1 MASGSHYGGFFGRG
15 YKIGFDWS
23 SSRVG
28 NENASNVTVVPYLY
42 IKSGY
47 SISSSAS
54 KSGTV
59 TINGTNHNF
68 NFTLGNVRGETWVR
82 LSNGFTTKVGHNSDG
97 SKSCT
102 LKVSATLNLNLSGS
116 QIGAVSDQA
125 TVTLDKF
132 NLNSAPTM
140 PTGITVNP
148 NGGYIPENGTSITIS
163 WSKASDPDGNLSNH
177 ILDCCKNGT
186 WMTWATLGK
195 DTTSYTDTI
204 PKGEGDTYQYRVI
217 ARDSAGL
224 YSNHTNVSAKLT
236 TNTLRGGSFSNAPSI
251 SDSTSSITMNF
262 SGGSNTDGTAA
273 RYMCYSDDITIYNQ
287 TETTSGSQAITIYKS
302 GSTPSGPYIRFDDLK
317 NRFKNSNYNG
327 RMHIGLRTGNG
338 RGTYK
343 YSSTTLSVDLRSNPL
358 APGAVTILQD
368 SNSTAYKT
376 HSGTGSKYF
385 VPDGTNHIRFTYTAA
400 SDPLGGEIKYKL
412 YQIYNGNV
420 SLLAD
425 NVTGVEGYNFVPP
438 KLSGNSTATLAFR
451 VEAITSYG
459 NQIYN
464 GNVSLLADNV
474 TGVEGYNFVPPKLS
488 GNSTATLA
496 FRVEAITSYG
506 RSSSKDSAQI
516 TLHSYNGVSFSLGT
530 ITRTATDATVNITV
544 KTTSS
549 VPNINT
555 VGTWSCNS
563 KSGNLAASQSQQSF
577 KVTGLTEGGTYT
589 ATVTYKDNTGWSS
602 NGTYTAT
609 VTYKDNTG
617 WSSNQTASISIGS
630 LLPVVAITKEGLG
643 VGGVEATSRRAAN
656 VKGSIYP
663 QGSYNCNTVYNAMPE
678 GLSLI
683 DTGEAKNGAQY
694 DYSTI
699 MSVCH
704 SDNRQFQLNVKND
717 GNNIAFRAAH
727 VNNTGGSASGW
738 SSWKE
743 LYHTGKKPTANDV
756 GALPISGG
764 TLTGNLS
771 INGPIL
777 SNNDGS
783 KRLKIQTAQGN
794 LILGPNNADWCH
806 FDTDRAKF
814 WFSKPMYVQGEIY
827 AGSGYNQRVYHQGF
841 KPTPG
846 DIGAAAANDPSITGN
861 IVQTRSGYSW
871 IYHINADIGSLN
883 FAPRDSNGNS
893 DWAKQFLIKRDGNVE
908 ISKNLNVKD
917 IYMNRCW
924 LYDIAQIRANGG
936 FDIFASGTGINGGPL
951 YMNGNA
957 TIKSVMS
964 VSETPITYDLK
975 RDSTIEAQSVLEGTI
990 VVSGPLYMNGNATI
1004 KSVMSVSETPITYD
1018 LKRDSTIEA
1027 QSVLEG
1033 TIVVSTPE
1041 GLRMIPK
1048 IEKHNEEGQPQ
1059 GVDLI
1064 EVISALKLEN
1074 EKMKQENENIKQ
1086 ELAQIRQLL
1095 IK

>member
-1 MASGSHYGGFFGRG
+1 MASGSHYGGFFGGG

-102 LKVSATLNLNLSGS
+102 LKVTATLNLNLSGS

-140 PTGITVNP
+140 PAGITVNP
-148 NGGYIPENGTSITIS
+148 NGGYIPENGTSVTIS

-224 YSNHTNVSAKLT
+224 YSNHSNVSAKLT

-251 SDSTSSITMNF
+251 NNNTSSITMNF
-262 SGGSNTDGTAA
+262 GGGSNTDGTAA

-317 NRFKNSNYNG
+317 NRFRNSNYNG

-343 YSSTTLSVDLRSNPL
+343 YSSTTLSVDLRSNPS

-376 HSGTGSKYF
+376 HSGTGNKYF

-420 SLLAD
+420 SLLAE
-425 NVTGVEGYNFVPP
+425 NVTGVG
-438 KLSGNSTATLAFR
+438 
-451 VEAITSYG
+451 
-459 NQIYN
+459 
-464 GNVSLLADNV
+464 
-474 TGVEGYNFVPPKLS
+474 GYNFVPPKLS

-563 KSGNLAASQSQQSF
+563 KSGNLTTSQSQQSF

-602 NGTYTAT
+602 N
-609 VTYKDNTG
+609 
-617 WSSNQTASISIGS
+617 QTANVSIGS
-630 LLPVVAITKEGLG
+630 LAPIVAITKEGLG
-643 VGGVEATSRRAAN
+643 VGGVEATANAALN
-656 VKGSIYP
+656 VKGKTDL
-663 QGSYNCNTVYNAMPE
+663 QGSLTMRGPIRYNAGNGYNSNAIQLEP
-678 GLSLI
+678 GADS
-683 DTGEAKNGAQY
+683 NGAY
-694 DYSTI
+694 IGIGAGGLTIIGSGESTRDVRATI
-699 MSVCH
+699 ENGGTERMIVA
-704 SDNRQFQLNVKND
+704 SDNEIVFQPGVQDGVNSNKATTITKAGNLQVNGSVKAS
-717 GNNIAFRAAH
+717 GNSKSI
-727 VNNTGGSASGW
+727 VMGTGGSDVYIQNSASG
-738 SSWKE
+738 KY
-743 LYHTGKKPTANDV
+743 LQLKDDGTLQYDNKLIYHDGNSKGPVSGNWF
-756 GALPISGG
+756 SGG
-764 TLTGNLS
+764 FPRVGTNGVMEIGKYIDFHNANNGTEDYSVRLCVDANNQKIVYLPNDDGRLYNTGNH
-771 INGPIL
+771 GC
-777 SNNDGS
+777 
-783 KRLKIQTAQGN
+783 KRL
-794 LILGPNNADWCH
+794 
-806 FDTDRAKF
+806 
-814 WFSKPMYVQGEIY
+814 
-827 AGSGYNQRVYHQGF
+827 
-841 KPTPG
+841 
-846 DIGAAAANDPSITGN
+846 
-861 IVQTRSGYSW
+861 
-871 IYHINADIGSLN
+871 
-883 FAPRDSNGNS
+883 
-893 DWAKQFLIKRDGNVE
+893 
-908 ISKNLNVKD
+908 
-917 IYMNRCW
+917 
-924 LYDIAQIRANGG
+924 ANG
-936 FDIFASGTGINGGPL
+936 AWH
-951 YMNGNA
+951 MNGN
-957 TIKSVMS
+957 
-964 VSETPITYDLK
+964 
-975 RDSTIEAQSVLEGTI
+975 QSVNLSDTVWNQAHGIVLVFSAYNPSSGQAYNFDWHTYFVPKTFFTDRESAEGYALITTFLTNPTLTNI
-990 VVSGPLYMNGNATI
+990 GTKHIRVYNNRVTGDDRNIQSGSGSGISFRNT
-1004 KSVMSVSETPITYD
+1004 EW
-1018 LKRDSTIEA
+1018 
-1027 QSVLEG
+1027 VLRY
-1033 TIVVSTPE
+1033 VY
-1041 GLRMIPK
+1041 
-1048 IEKHNEEGQPQ
+1048 
-1059 GVDLI
+1059 GV
-1064 EVISALKLEN
+1064 
-1074 EKMKQENENIKQ
+1074 
-1086 ELAQIRQLL
+1086 
-1095 IK
+1095 

>member
-1 MASGSHYGGFFGRG
+1 MASGSHYGDFFGRG

-68 NFTLGNVRGETWVR
+68 SFTLGNVRGETWVR
-82 LSNGFTTKVGHNSDG
+82 LNNGFTTKVGHNSDG

-140 PTGITVNP
+140 PAGITVNP
-148 NGGYIPENGTSITIS
+148 NGGYIPENGTSVTIS

-236 TNTLRGGSFSNAPSI
+236 TNTLRGGSFSNSPSI

-273 RYMCYSDDITIYNQ
+273 KYMCYSDDITIYNQ
-287 TETTSGSQAITIYKS
+287 TETTSGSQTITIYKS

-317 NRFKNSNYNG
+317 NRFKNSSYNG

-425 NVTGVEGYNFVPP
+425 NVTSVEGYNFVPP

-459 NQIYN
+459 
-464 GNVSLLADNV
+464 
-474 TGVEGYNFVPPKLS
+474 K
-488 GNSTATLA
+488 
-496 FRVEAITSYG
+496 
-506 RSSSKDSAQI
+506 SSSKDSAQI

-555 VGTWSCNS
+555 VGTWSCSS
-563 KSGNLAASQSQQSF
+563 KSGNLTTSQSQQSF

-602 NGTYTAT
+602 
-609 VTYKDNTG
+609 D
-617 WSSNQTASISIGS
+617 QTASISIGS

-643 VGGVEATSRRAAN
+643 VGGVEATANAVLN
-656 VKGSIYP
+656 VKGNSNFAGTIYMNGQPVMTGIERPVSGNWFRGTPSIGANGVMEVGKYIDFH
-663 QGSYNCNTVYNAMPE
+663 SSNTTTADYDLRLSAE
-678 GLSLI
+678 GTTLVSS
-683 DTGEAKNGAQY
+683 NGLK
-694 DYSTI
+694 S
-699 MSVCH
+699 
-704 SDNRQFQLNVKND
+704 
-717 GNNIAFRAAH
+717 
-727 VNNTGGSASGW
+727 TGGMDSNGGFYCGGTRAMIKTSNG
-738 SSWKE
+738 
-743 LYHTGKKPTANDV
+743 GIDV
-756 GALPISGG
+756 GNTSVSTSICSKSAPTWWNGSNLYKIY
-764 TLTGNLS
+764 TEGN
-771 INGPIL
+771 
-777 SNNDGS
+777 
-783 KRLKIQTAQGN
+783 
-794 LILGPNNADWCH
+794 
-806 FDTDRAKF
+806 
-814 WFSKPMYVQGEIY
+814 
-827 AGSGYNQRVYHQGF
+827 

-861 IVQTRSGYSW
+861 IFQTRSGYSW

-883 FAPRDSNGNS
+883 FAPRNSDGNS
-893 DWAKQFLIKRDGNVE
+893 DWSKQFLIKRDGNVE

-975 RDSTIEAQSVLEGTI
+975 RDSTIEAQSVLE
-990 VVSGPLYMNGNATI
+990 A
-1004 KSVMSVSETPITYD
+1004 
-1018 LKRDSTIEA
+1018 
-1027 QSVLEG
+1027 

-1074 EKMKQENENIKQ
+1074 EKMKQEINELKKLIIK
-1086 ELAQIRQLL
+1086 
-1095 IK
+1095 

>member
-68 NFTLGNVRGETWVR
+68 NFTLGSVRGETWVR
-82 LSNGFTTKVGHNSDG
+82 LSNGFTTKVAHNSDG

-102 LKVSATLNLNLSGS
+102 LKVTATLNLNLSGS
-116 QIGAVSDQA
+116 QIGTVSDQV

-148 NGGYIPENGTSITIS
+148 NGGYIPENGTSVTIS

-224 YSNHTNVSAKLT
+224 YSNHTNASAKLT

-251 SDSTSSITMNF
+251 NYNTSSITMNF

-287 TETTSGSQAITIYKS
+287 AETTSGSQVITIYKS
-302 GSTPSGPYIRFDDLK
+302 GSTPSGPYIRFEDLK
-317 NRFKNSNYNG
+317 NRFKNSSYNG
-327 RMHIGLRTGNG
+327 RIHIGLRTGNG

-343 YSSTTLSVDLRSNPL
+343 YSSTTLSVDLRTNPS

-376 HSGTGSKYF
+376 HSGSGSKYF
-385 VPDGTNHIRFTYTAA
+385 VPDGTNFVRFTYTAA
-400 SDPLGGEIKYKL
+400 SDPLGGDIKYKL

-420 SLLAD
+420 SLLAE
-425 NVTGVEGYNFVPP
+425 NVTGTGGYNF
-438 KLSGNSTATLAFR
+438 T
-451 VEAITSYG
+451 
-459 NQIYN
+459 
-464 GNVSLLADNV
+464 
-474 TGVEGYNFVPPKLS
+474 PPKLS

-516 TLHSYNGVSFSLGT
+516 TLHSYNGPSFSLGT

-544 KTTSS
+544 KTASS
-549 VPNINT
+549 VPDIGT

-563 KSGNLAASQSQQSF
+563 KSGNLTASQSQQSF

-602 NGTYTAT
+602 NQTAT
-609 VTYKDNTG
+609 V
-617 WSSNQTASISIGS
+617 SIGS
-630 LLPVVAITKEGLG
+630 LAPVVAITKEGLG
-643 VGGVEATSRRAAN
+643 VGGIEATSNAVLN
-656 VKGSIYP
+656 VKG
-663 QGSYNCNTVYNAMPE
+663 NTIINE
-678 GLSLI
+678 GKMTFSKQLGGGQMSSLI
-683 DTGEAKNGAQY
+683 NCQDLQNKTGNGQLLTAHQNVIYVGNPDT
-694 DYSTI
+694 
-699 MSVCH
+699 
-704 SDNRQFQLNVKND
+704 QLQIESL
-717 GNNIAFRAAH
+717 NNPTLSRKGQDF
-727 VNNTGGSASGW
+727 T
-738 SSWKE
+738 
-743 LYHTGKKPTANDV
+743 LYHTGFKPTANDI
-756 GALPISGG
+756 GALPITGG
-764 TLTGNLS
+764 TLTGDLTCNKYLKLNAWS
-771 INGPIL
+771 
-777 SNNDGS
+777 DYGS
-783 KRLKIQTAQGN
+783 GTA
-794 LILGPNNADWCH
+794 D
-806 FDTDRAKF
+806 F
-814 WFSKPMYVQGEIY
+814 WFDGNNKTVEITNSTQLKL
-827 AGSGYNQRVYHQGF
+827 AGNKVYHQGF

-846 DIGAAAANDPSITGN
+846 DIGAAAANNPSITEN

-883 FAPRDSNGNS
+883 IAPRKSDGNN
-893 DWAKQFLIKRDGNVE
+893 DWAKQFLLKRNGDVE
-908 ISKNLNVKD
+908 ISNNLKVRD
-917 IYMNRCW
+917 ISMQRCW
-924 LYDIAQIRANGG
+924 LYDIARINAGG
-936 FDIFASGTGINGGPL
+936 NFDIWADGTGINGGPL
-951 YMNGNA
+951 YMNGNS

-975 RDSTIEAQSVLEGTI
+975 RDSTIEAQSVL
-990 VVSGPLYMNGNATI
+990 
-1004 KSVMSVSETPITYD
+1004 D
-1018 LKRDSTIEA
+1018 D
-1027 QSVLEG
+1027 

-1074 EKMKQENENIKQ
+1074 ENIKQENENIKQ
-1086 ELAQIRQLL
+1086 ELAQIKQLL

>member
-1 MASGSHYGGFFGRG
+1 MASGSHYGGFFGGG

-102 LKVSATLNLNLSGS
+102 LRVSAKLDLNLSGT
-116 QIGAVSDQA
+116 QYGTVSDEA

-140 PTGITVNP
+140 PAGITVNP
-148 NGGYIPENGTSITIS
+148 NGGYIPENGTSVTIS

-224 YSNHTNVSAKLT
+224 YSNHSNVSAKLT

-251 SDSTSSITMNF
+251 NNNTSSITMNF
-262 SGGSNTDGTAA
+262 GGGSNTDGTAA

-317 NRFKNSNYNG
+317 NRFRNSNYNG

-343 YSSTTLSVDLRSNPL
+343 YSSTTLSVDLRSNPS

-376 HSGTGSKYF
+376 HSGTGNKYF
-385 VPDGTNHIRFTYTAA
+385 VPDGTSHIRFTYTAA

-420 SLLAD
+420 SLLAE
-425 NVTGVEGYNFVPP
+425 NVTGVG
-438 KLSGNSTATLAFR
+438 
-451 VEAITSYG
+451 
-459 NQIYN
+459 
-464 GNVSLLADNV
+464 
-474 TGVEGYNFVPPKLS
+474 GYNFVPPKLS

-563 KSGNLAASQSQQSF
+563 KSGNLTTSQSQQSF
-577 KVTGLTEGGTYT
+577 KVTGLTEGGTY
-589 ATVTYKDNTGWSS
+589 K
-602 NGTYTAT
+602 AT

-617 WSSNQTASISIGS
+617 WSSNQTANVSIGS
-630 LLPVVAITKEGLG
+630 LAPIMAITKEGLG
-643 VGGVEATSRRAAN
+643 LGGVEANANAVLN
-656 VKGSIYP
+656 VKGKSNFSGDIQTNGKP
-663 QGSYNCNTVYNAMPE
+663 VRLTTANEANARIGIDSKTNDVFISNYNNNWFRIRPDATLTIAGKKVYTE
-678 GLSLI
+678 
-683 DTGEAKNGAQY
+683 
-694 DYSTI
+694 
-699 MSVCH
+699 
-704 SDNRQFQLNVKND
+704 
-717 GNNIAFRAAH
+717 
-727 VNNTGGSASGW
+727 
-738 SSWKE
+738 KE
-743 LYHTGKKPTANDV
+743 KPTAAET
-756 GALPISGG
+756 GALALTGG
-764 TLTGNLS
+764 TLTGDLTCN
-771 INGPIL
+771 
-777 SNNDGS
+777 
-783 KRLKIQTAQGN
+783 KYLKINAWPEYGSGTANFWFDGNNKIVEITNTSDLKLSGKKVYHEGNSKGPVSGNWFSGGFPRVATDGVMEIGRFIDFHDTNTTSSDFSTRLSANGDNKNTVYLPQGNGTLCLTNQVLGNSGTQTLNVAQGVFKIIGN
-794 LILGPNNADWCH
+794 GNRGHIDVQGGFHTRGDSNDIWFERSVMPASWNNA
-806 FDTDRAKF
+806 
-814 WFSKPMYVQGEIY
+814 SLYL
-827 AGSGYNQRVYHQGF
+827 GYSDKRWKQVW
-841 KPTPG
+841 
-846 DIGAAAANDPSITGN
+846 AANGTIQTSDKRHKAVIDNISSQDCFNMVKNTDIFSYVMLDKNKEEMDEFERVEATLMNSGN
-861 IVQTRSGYSW
+861 DENIKMGILAQDILDYDCSKYVLNYSE
-871 IYHINADIGSLN
+871 YKDEEIGETKDYYGIDAYAFSSAIMGAL
-883 FAPRDSNGNS
+883 
-893 DWAKQFLIKRDGNVE
+893 KHE
-908 ISKNLNVKD
+908 IS
-917 IYMNRCW
+917 
-924 LYDIAQIRANGG
+924 
-936 FDIFASGTGINGGPL
+936 
-951 YMNGNA
+951 
-957 TIKSVMS
+957 
-964 VSETPITYDLK
+964 
-975 RDSTIEAQSVLEGTI
+975 
-990 VVSGPLYMNGNATI
+990 
-1004 KSVMSVSETPITYD
+1004 
-1018 LKRDSTIEA
+1018 
-1027 QSVLEG
+1027 
-1033 TIVVSTPE
+1033 
-1041 GLRMIPK
+1041 LR
-1048 IEKHNEEGQPQ
+1048 EK
-1059 GVDLI
+1059 
-1064 EVISALKLEN
+1064 EN
-1074 EKMKQENENIKQ
+1074 DELKQEINELKQ
-1086 ELAQIRQLL
+1086 ELAQIKQLL

>member
-102 LKVSATLNLNLSGS
+102 LKVTATLNLNLSGS
-116 QIGAVSDQA
+116 QIGAVSDEA

-140 PTGITVNP
+140 PAGITVNP
-148 NGGYIPENGTSITIS
+148 NGGYIPENGTSVTIS

-224 YSNHTNVSAKLT
+224 YSNHSNVSAKLT

-251 SDSTSSITMNF
+251 NDNTSSITMNF
-262 SGGSNTDGTAA
+262 GGGSNTDGTAA

-343 YSSTTLSVDLRSNPL
+343 YSSTTLSVDLRSNPS

-412 YQIYNGNV
+412 Y
-420 SLLAD
+420 
-425 NVTGVEGYNFVPP
+425 
-438 KLSGNSTATLAFR
+438 
-451 VEAITSYG
+451 
-459 NQIYN
+459 QIYN

-602 NGTYTAT
+602 N
-609 VTYKDNTG
+609 
-617 WSSNQTASISIGS
+617 QTANVSIGS
-630 LLPVVAITKEGLG
+630 LAPIVAITKEGLG
-643 VGGVEATSRRAAN
+643 VGGAEATSRRKVN
-656 VKGSIYP
+656 VEGSIYP
-663 QGSYNCNTVYNAMPE
+663 RGSYNCNTVYNAMPE
-678 GLSLI
+678 GLSII
-683 DTGEAKNGAQY
+683 DTGEAYNGAQY
-694 DYSTI
+694 NYSTT

-704 SDNRQFQLNVKND
+704 SDNRQFQLNVRND

-727 VNNTGGSASGW
+727 VNNTGGSAAGW

-743 LYHTGKKPTANDV
+743 LYHTGKKPTPAEI
-756 GALPISGG
+756 GALALTGG
-764 TLTGNLS
+764 TLTGDLTCNTYLKLNAWSGYGSGTANFWFDGNNKTIEIANASELKLAGKKVYHEGNSPGPVPGNWFSGGFPRVATDGVMEIGRFVDFHNTGTTASDFSTRLS
-771 INGPIL
+771 ANGDNQNVVYLPTGNGTLCLDNQVLGNSGTQTLNVAQGKFNIIGNGNRGHIDVQGGFHTRGDSEDIWFERHVMPASW
-777 SNNDGS
+777 SNASLYLGYSD
-783 KRLKIQTAQGN
+783 KRWKAVYASNGTIQTSDIRYKSNIKDVDNEVFYNMIKNTPVHTYVLNDTRIDLRDPDVVPLTEETAEQEQIHLGIIAQELDEFEGSRY
-794 LILGPNNADWCH
+794 ILN
-806 FDTDRAKF
+806 
-814 WFSKPMYVQGEIY
+814 
-827 AGSGYNQRVYHQGF
+827 YNEE
-841 KPTPG
+841 
-846 DIGAAAANDPSITGN
+846 
-861 IVQTRSGYSW
+861 SGYSVNN
-871 IYHINADIGSLN
+871 Y
-883 FAPRDSNGNS
+883 
-893 DWAKQFLIKRDGNVE
+893 
-908 ISKNLNVKD
+908 NLTSA
-917 IYMNRCW
+917 IM
-924 LYDIAQIRANGG
+924 
-936 FDIFASGTGINGGPL
+936 
-951 YMNGNA
+951 
-957 TIKSVMS
+957 
-964 VSETPITYDLK
+964 
-975 RDSTIEAQSVLEGTI
+975 
-990 VVSGPLYMNGNATI
+990 
-1004 KSVMSVSETPITYD
+1004 
-1018 LKRDSTIEA
+1018 
-1027 QSVLEG
+1027 
-1033 TIVVSTPE
+1033 
-1041 GLRMIPK
+1041 
-1048 IEKHNEEGQPQ
+1048 
-1059 GVDLI
+1059 
-1064 EVISALKLEN
+1064 SALKHEISLREDLEKEN
-1074 EKMKQENENIKQ
+1074 DKLKQEIDEIKQ

>member
-1 MASGSHYGGFFGRG
+1 MASGSHYGGFFGKG

-42 IKSGY
+42 IKSGH

-102 LKVSATLNLNLSGS
+102 LRVSAKLDLNLSGT
-116 QIGAVSDQA
+116 QYGTVSDEA

-140 PTGITVNP
+140 PAGITVNP
-148 NGGYIPENGTSITIS
+148 NGGYIPENGTSVTIS

-224 YSNHTNVSAKLT
+224 YSNHSNVSAKLT

-251 SDSTSSITMNF
+251 NNNTSSITMNF

-317 NRFKNSNYNG
+317 NRFRNSNYNG

-343 YSSTTLSVDLRSNPL
+343 YSSTTLSVDLRSNPS

-376 HSGTGSKYF
+376 HSGTGNKYF

-420 SLLAD
+420 SLLAE
-425 NVTGVEGYNFVPP
+425 NVTGVG
-438 KLSGNSTATLAFR
+438 
-451 VEAITSYG
+451 
-459 NQIYN
+459 
-464 GNVSLLADNV
+464 
-474 TGVEGYNFVPPKLS
+474 GYNFVPPKLS

-549 VPNINT
+549 VPDIST

-563 KSGNLAASQSQQSF
+563 KSGNLAASQSKQSF

-602 NGTYTAT
+602 N
-609 VTYKDNTG
+609 
-617 WSSNQTASISIGS
+617 QTANVSIGS
-630 LLPVVAITKEGLG
+630 LAPIVAITKEGLG
-643 VGGVEATSRRAAN
+643 VGGAEATSNAVLN
-656 VKGSIYP
+656 VKGNTDLQGALTMRGSIK
-663 QGSYNCNTVYNAMPE
+663 YNAGNGYNSRAIQLEP
-678 GLSLI
+678 GADS
-683 DTGEAKNGAQY
+683 NGAY
-694 DYSTI
+694 IGIGAGGLTIIGSGESTRDVRATI
-699 MSVCH
+699 ENGGVEKMIVA
-704 SDNRQFQLNVKND
+704 SDNEIVFQPGVQD
-717 GNNIAFRAAH
+717 GVDSNKATTITKAGDLQ
-727 VNNTGGSASGW
+727 VNGTIKANGNSKSIRMGTGGSDVYIHNTSSGKYLQLKDDGTLQYSGENIYHSGN
-738 SSWKE
+738 SSGPVSGNWF
-743 LYHTGKKPTANDV
+743 
-756 GALPISGG
+756 SGG
-764 TLTGNLS
+764 FPRVGTNGVMEIGKYIDFHNANNGTEDYSVRLCVDANNQKTVYLPNDDGRLYNTGNH
-771 INGPIL
+771 GC
-777 SNNDGS
+777 
-783 KRLKIQTAQGN
+783 KRL
-794 LILGPNNADWCH
+794 
-806 FDTDRAKF
+806 
-814 WFSKPMYVQGEIY
+814 
-827 AGSGYNQRVYHQGF
+827 
-841 KPTPG
+841 
-846 DIGAAAANDPSITGN
+846 
-861 IVQTRSGYSW
+861 
-871 IYHINADIGSLN
+871 
-883 FAPRDSNGNS
+883 
-893 DWAKQFLIKRDGNVE
+893 
-908 ISKNLNVKD
+908 
-917 IYMNRCW
+917 
-924 LYDIAQIRANGG
+924 ANG
-936 FDIFASGTGINGGPL
+936 AWH
-951 YMNGNA
+951 MNGN
-957 TIKSVMS
+957 
-964 VSETPITYDLK
+964 
-975 RDSTIEAQSVLEGTI
+975 QSVNLSDTVWNQAHGIVLVFSAYNPSSGQAYNFDWHTYFVPKTFFTDRESAEGYALITTFLTNPTLTNI
-990 VVSGPLYMNGNATI
+990 GTKHIRVYNNRVTGDDRNIQSGSGSGISFRNT
-1004 KSVMSVSETPITYD
+1004 EW
-1018 LKRDSTIEA
+1018 
-1027 QSVLEG
+1027 VLRY
-1033 TIVVSTPE
+1033 VY
-1041 GLRMIPK
+1041 
-1048 IEKHNEEGQPQ
+1048 
-1059 GVDLI
+1059 GV
-1064 EVISALKLEN
+1064 
-1074 EKMKQENENIKQ
+1074 
-1086 ELAQIRQLL
+1086 
-1095 IK
+1095 

>member
-1 MASGSHYGGFFGRG
+1 MASGSHYGDFFGRG

-140 PTGITVNP
+140 PAGITVNP
-148 NGGYIPENGTSITIS
+148 NGGYIPENGTSVTIS

-217 ARDSAGL
+217 ARDNAGL
-224 YSNHTNVSAKLT
+224 YSNHSNVSAKLT

-287 TETTSGSQAITIYKS
+287 TETTSGSQTITIYKS

-317 NRFKNSNYNG
+317 NRFKNSSYNG

-343 YSSTTLSVDLRSNPL
+343 YSSTTLPVDLRSNPL

-376 HSGTGSKYF
+376 HSGTGNKYF

-459 NQIYN
+459 
-464 GNVSLLADNV
+464 
-474 TGVEGYNFVPPKLS
+474 K
-488 GNSTATLA
+488 
-496 FRVEAITSYG
+496 
-506 RSSSKDSAQI
+506 SSSKDSAQI
-516 TLHSYNGVSFSLGT
+516 TLHSYNGVSFSQGS

-563 KSGNLAASQSQQSF
+563 KSGNLTTSQSQQSF

-602 NGTYTAT
+602 
-609 VTYKDNTG
+609 D
-617 WSSNQTASISIGS
+617 QTANVSIGS

-643 VGGVEATSRRAAN
+643 VGGVEATSNAVLN
-656 VKGSIYP
+656 VKGNSNFAGTIYMNGQPVMTGIERPGKGNWFRGTPSIDADGVMEIGKYIDFH
-663 QGSYNCNTVYNAMPE
+663 SSNSTTADYDLRLTAE
-678 GLSLI
+678 GTALVSS
-683 DTGEAKNGAQY
+683 NGLK
-694 DYSTI
+694 S
-699 MSVCH
+699 
-704 SDNRQFQLNVKND
+704 
-717 GNNIAFRAAH
+717 
-727 VNNTGGSASGW
+727 TGGMDSNGGFYCGGTIAMIKTSNG
-738 SSWKE
+738 
-743 LYHTGKKPTANDV
+743 GIDV
-756 GALPISGG
+756 GNTSVSTSICSKSAPAWWNGSNLYKIY
-764 TLTGNLS
+764 TEGN
-771 INGPIL
+771 
-777 SNNDGS
+777 
-783 KRLKIQTAQGN
+783 
-794 LILGPNNADWCH
+794 
-806 FDTDRAKF
+806 
-814 WFSKPMYVQGEIY
+814 
-827 AGSGYNQRVYHQGF
+827 

-846 DIGAAAANDPSITGN
+846 DIGAAAANNPSITEN

-883 FAPRDSNGNS
+883 FAPRNSDGNS

-908 ISKNLNVKD
+908 IAKNLNVKD

-924 LYDIAQIRANGG
+924 LYDIAQIRANGN
-936 FDIFASGTGINGGPL
+936 FDIHATGTGINGGPL

-975 RDSTIEAQSVLEGTI
+975 RDSTIEAQSVLE
-990 VVSGPLYMNGNATI
+990 A
-1004 KSVMSVSETPITYD
+1004 
-1018 LKRDSTIEA
+1018 
-1027 QSVLEG
+1027 

>member
-1 MASGSHYGGFFGRG
+1 MASGSHYGDFFGRG

-140 PTGITVNP
+140 PAGITVNP
-148 NGGYIPENGTSITIS
+148 NGGYIPENGTSVTIS

-217 ARDSAGL
+217 ARDNAGL
-224 YSNHTNVSAKLT
+224 YSNHSNVSAKLT

-251 SDSTSSITMNF
+251 SDSTSSIIMNF

-287 TETTSGSQAITIYKS
+287 TETTSGSQTITIYKS

-317 NRFKNSNYNG
+317 NRFKNSSYNG

-376 HSGTGSKYF
+376 HSGTGNKYF

-459 NQIYN
+459 
-464 GNVSLLADNV
+464 
-474 TGVEGYNFVPPKLS
+474 
-488 GNSTATLA
+488 
-496 FRVEAITSYG
+496 

-516 TLHSYNGVSFSLGT
+516 TLHSYNGVSFSLGA

-563 KSGNLAASQSQQSF
+563 KSGNLTTSQSQQSF

-602 NGTYTAT
+602 
-609 VTYKDNTG
+609 D
-617 WSSNQTASISIGS
+617 QTANVSIGS
-630 LLPVVAITKEGLG
+630 LAPIVAITKEGLG
-643 VGGVEATSRRAAN
+643 VGGVEANANAVLN
-656 VKGSIYP
+656 VKGKSNFSGDIQMNGNPVKLTTANNSNARIGIESSTNDVYI
-663 QGSYNCNTVYNAMPE
+663 SNYNNNWFRIKPDATLTIDGHKVY
-678 GLSLI
+678 S
-683 DTGEAKNGAQY
+683 AK
-694 DYSTI
+694 
-699 MSVCH
+699 
-704 SDNRQFQLNVKND
+704 
-717 GNNIAFRAAH
+717 
-727 VNNTGGSASGW
+727 
-738 SSWKE
+738 E
-743 LYHTGKKPTANDV
+743 KPTSAEI
-756 GALPISGG
+756 GALALSGG
-764 TLTGNLS
+764 TLTGSLTC
-771 INGPIL
+771 
-777 SNNDGS
+777 NNYLKLNAWSGYGS
-783 KRLKIQTAQGN
+783 GTA
-794 LILGPNNADWCH
+794 D
-806 FDTDRAKF
+806 F
-814 WFSKPMYVQGEIY
+814 WFDGNNKTVEITNSTQLKL
-827 AGSGYNQRVYHQGF
+827 AGNKVYHQGF

-846 DIGAAAANDPSITGN
+846 DIGAAAANNPSITEN

-883 FAPRDSNGNS
+883 FAPRNSDGNS

-908 ISKNLNVKD
+908 ISRNLNVKD

-924 LYDIAQIRANGG
+924 MYDIARINAGG
-936 FDIFASGTGINGGPL
+936 NFDIHATGTGINGGPL

-975 RDSTIEAQSVLEGTI
+975 RDSTIEAQSVLE
-990 VVSGPLYMNGNATI
+990 A
-1004 KSVMSVSETPITYD
+1004 
-1018 LKRDSTIEA
+1018 
-1027 QSVLEG
+1027 

-1095 IK
+1095 IR

>member
-1 MASGSHYGGFFGRG
+1 MASGSHYGDFFGRG

-140 PTGITVNP
+140 PARITVNP
-148 NGGYIPENGTSITIS
+148 NGGYIPENGTSVTIS

-343 YSSTTLSVDLRSNPL
+343 YSSTTLPVDLRSNPL

-459 NQIYN
+459 
-464 GNVSLLADNV
+464 
-474 TGVEGYNFVPPKLS
+474 K
-488 GNSTATLA
+488 
-496 FRVEAITSYG
+496 
-506 RSSSKDSAQI
+506 SSSKDSAQI

-563 KSGNLAASQSQQSF
+563 KSGNLTTSQSQQSF

-602 NGTYTAT
+602 
-609 VTYKDNTG
+609 D
-617 WSSNQTASISIGS
+617 QTANVSIGS
-630 LLPVVAITKEGLG
+630 LAPIVAITKEGLG
-643 VGGVEATSRRAAN
+643 VGGVEATANAVLN
-656 VKGSIYP
+656 VKGNTNLGGSI
-663 QGSYNCNTVYNAMPE
+663 QMNGKEIKLTTAN
-678 GLSLI
+678 
-683 DTGEAKNGAQY
+683 EAKARIGIESSTNDVYISNYNNNWFRIKPDATLTIGGHKV
-694 DYSTI
+694 YS
-699 MSVCH
+699 
-704 SDNRQFQLNVKND
+704 
-717 GNNIAFRAAH
+717 A
-727 VNNTGGSASGW
+727 
-738 SSWKE
+738 KE
-743 LYHTGKKPTANDV
+743 KPTPAEI
-756 GALPISGG
+756 GALALTGG
-764 TLTGNLS
+764 TLTGDLTCNTYLKLNAWS
-771 INGPIL
+771 GY
-777 SNNDGS
+777 GS
-783 KRLKIQTAQGN
+783 GTAN
-794 LILGPNNADWCH
+794 
-806 FDTDRAKF
+806 F
-814 WFSKPMYVQGEIY
+814 WFDGNNKTVEITNSTQLKL
-827 AGSGYNQRVYHQGF
+827 AGNKVYHQGF

-846 DIGAAAANDPSITGN
+846 DIGAAAANNPSITEN

-883 FAPRDSNGNS
+883 FAPRNSDGNN

-908 ISKNLNVKD
+908 ISRNLNVKD

-975 RDSTIEAQSVLEGTI
+975 RDSAIEAQSVLE
-990 VVSGPLYMNGNATI
+990 A
-1004 KSVMSVSETPITYD
+1004 
-1018 LKRDSTIEA
+1018 
-1027 QSVLEG
+1027 

-1074 EKMKQENENIKQ
+1074 EKMKQEINELKKLIIK
-1086 ELAQIRQLL
+1086 
-1095 IK
+1095 

>member
-102 LKVSATLNLNLSGS
+102 LRVAATLNLNLSGS
-116 QIGAVSDQA
+116 QIGTVSDEA

-140 PTGITVNP
+140 PAGITVNP
-148 NGGYIPENGTSITIS
+148 NGGYIPENGTSVTIS

-224 YSNHTNVSAKLT
+224 YSNHSNVSAKLT

-251 SDSTSSITMNF
+251 NDNTSSITMNF
-262 SGGSNTDGTAA
+262 GGGSNTDGTAA

-317 NRFKNSNYNG
+317 NRFRNSNYNG

-343 YSSTTLSVDLRSNPL
+343 YSSTTLSVDLRSNPS

-376 HSGTGSKYF
+376 HSGSGNKYF

-412 YQIYNGNV
+412 Y
-420 SLLAD
+420 
-425 NVTGVEGYNFVPP
+425 
-438 KLSGNSTATLAFR
+438 
-451 VEAITSYG
+451 
-459 NQIYN
+459 QIYN

-549 VPNINT
+549 VPNIST

-563 KSGNLAASQSQQSF
+563 KSGNLATSQSQQSF

-602 NGTYTAT
+602 N
-609 VTYKDNTG
+609 
-617 WSSNQTASISIGS
+617 QTANVSIGS
-630 LLPVVAITKEGLG
+630 LAPVVAITKEGLG
-643 VGGVEATSRRAAN
+643 VGGVEATSNAVLN
-656 VKGSIYP
+656 VKGNTDLQGALTMRGSIK
-663 QGSYNCNTVYNAMPE
+663 YNAGNGYNGRAIQLEPGVGSDGAYIGIGAG
-678 GLSLI
+678 GLTIIGS
-683 DTGEAKNGAQY
+683 GESTQNVRATIENGGTERMIVA
-694 DYSTI
+694 
-699 MSVCH
+699 
-704 SDNRQFQLNVKND
+704 SDNEIVFQPGVQDGVDSNKATTITKAGDLQVNGSIKASGNSKNIQL
-717 GNNIAFRAAH
+717 G
-727 VNNTGGSASGW
+727 TGGSDVYVHNTASGKFLQLKDDGTL
-738 SSWKE
+738 SYDNN
-743 LYHTGKKPTANDV
+743 LIYHDGNSKGPVSDNWF
-756 GALPISGG
+756 SGG
-764 TLTGNLS
+764 FPRVGTNGVMEIGKYIDFHNANNGTEDYSVRLCVDANNKNAVYLPNDDGRLYNTGNHGCKRLAEGVWYMTGSQSIGLSDTVWNQAHGIVLVFSAYNPSSGQAYSFDWHTYFVPKTFFTDRESVEGYALITTFLTNPTLTNIGTKH
-771 INGPIL
+771 IRVY
-777 SNNDGS
+777 NNRITGDD
-783 KRLKIQTAQGN
+783 RNIQ
-794 LILGPNNADWCH
+794 
-806 FDTDRAKF
+806 
-814 WFSKPMYVQGEIY
+814 S
-827 AGSGYNQRVYHQGF
+827 GSGSGISFRNNEWVLRYVY
-841 KPTPG
+841 
-846 DIGAAAANDPSITGN
+846 
-861 IVQTRSGYSW
+861 
-871 IYHINADIGSLN
+871 
-883 FAPRDSNGNS
+883 
-893 DWAKQFLIKRDGNVE
+893 
-908 ISKNLNVKD
+908 
-917 IYMNRCW
+917 
-924 LYDIAQIRANGG
+924 
-936 FDIFASGTGINGGPL
+936 
-951 YMNGNA
+951 
-957 TIKSVMS
+957 
-964 VSETPITYDLK
+964 
-975 RDSTIEAQSVLEGTI
+975 
-990 VVSGPLYMNGNATI
+990 
-1004 KSVMSVSETPITYD
+1004 
-1018 LKRDSTIEA
+1018 
-1027 QSVLEG
+1027 
-1033 TIVVSTPE
+1033 
-1041 GLRMIPK
+1041 
-1048 IEKHNEEGQPQ
+1048 
-1059 GVDLI
+1059 GV
-1064 EVISALKLEN
+1064 
-1074 EKMKQENENIKQ
+1074 
-1086 ELAQIRQLL
+1086 
-1095 IK
+1095 

>member
-1 MASGSHYGGFFGRG
+1 MASGSHYGGFFGKG

-102 LKVSATLNLNLSGS
+102 LKVTAKLDLNLSGS
-116 QIGAVSDQA
+116 QIGTVSDEA

-140 PTGITVNP
+140 PAGITVNP
-148 NGGYIPENGTSITIS
+148 NGGYIPENGTSVTIS

-224 YSNHTNVSAKLT
+224 YSNHSNVSARLT

-251 SDSTSSITMNF
+251 NNNTSSITMNF
-262 SGGSNTDGTAA
+262 GGGSNTDGTAA

-317 NRFKNSNYNG
+317 NRFRNSNYNG

-343 YSSTTLSVDLRSNPL
+343 YSSTTLSVDLRSNPS

-376 HSGTGSKYF
+376 HSGNGNKYF

-420 SLLAD
+420 SLLAE
-425 NVTGVEGYNFVPP
+425 NVTGVG
-438 KLSGNSTATLAFR
+438 
-451 VEAITSYG
+451 
-459 NQIYN
+459 
-464 GNVSLLADNV
+464 
-474 TGVEGYNFVPPKLS
+474 GYNFVPPKLS

-549 VPNINT
+549 VPDIST

-563 KSGNLAASQSQQSF
+563 KSGNLAASQSKQSF
-577 KVTGLTEGGTYT
+577 KVTDLTEGGTYT

-602 NGTYTAT
+602 N
-609 VTYKDNTG
+609 
-617 WSSNQTASISIGS
+617 QTANVSIGT
-630 LLPVVAITKEGLG
+630 LAPIVAITKEGLG
-643 VGGVEATSRRAAN
+643 VGGVEATANAALN
-656 VKGSIYP
+656 VKGKSNFAGAIQTNGNPVRLTTANDANARIGIDSNTNDVFISNYNNNWFRIKP
-663 QGSYNCNTVYNAMPE
+663 DATLTIAGKKVYTEKQKPTAADVGALALTGGTITGDLTCNKYLKINAWPERGSGTANFWFDGNNKIVEITNTSELKLSGKKVFHEGNSKGPTSGNWFSGGFPRVATDGVMEVGKYIDFHNANNGTEDYSVRLCVDANNQNVVYLPTGSGTLCLSNQVLGNSGSQTLNVAQGVFKIIGNGNRGHIDVQGGFHTRGDSNDIWFERSVMPASWNNASLYLGYSDKRWKQVWAANGTIQTSDKRHKAVIDNISSQDCFNMVKNTDIFSYVMLDKNKEEMDEFERVEATLMNSGNDENIKMGILAQDILDYDCSKYVLTYSE
-678 GLSLI
+678 YT
-683 DTGEAKNGAQY
+683 DEKTGEAK
-694 DYSTI
+694 DYYGIDAYAFSSAI
-699 MSVCH
+699 M
-704 SDNRQFQLNVKND
+704 
-717 GNNIAFRAAH
+717 
-727 VNNTGGSASGW
+727 
-738 SSWKE
+738 
-743 LYHTGKKPTANDV
+743 
-756 GALPISGG
+756 
-764 TLTGNLS
+764 
-771 INGPIL
+771 
-777 SNNDGS
+777 
-783 KRLKIQTAQGN
+783 
-794 LILGPNNADWCH
+794 
-806 FDTDRAKF
+806 
-814 WFSKPMYVQGEIY
+814 
-827 AGSGYNQRVYHQGF
+827 
-841 KPTPG
+841 
-846 DIGAAAANDPSITGN
+846 
-861 IVQTRSGYSW
+861 
-871 IYHINADIGSLN
+871 
-883 FAPRDSNGNS
+883 
-893 DWAKQFLIKRDGNVE
+893 
-908 ISKNLNVKD
+908 
-917 IYMNRCW
+917 
-924 LYDIAQIRANGG
+924 
-936 FDIFASGTGINGGPL
+936 
-951 YMNGNA
+951 
-957 TIKSVMS
+957 
-964 VSETPITYDLK
+964 
-975 RDSTIEAQSVLEGTI
+975 
-990 VVSGPLYMNGNATI
+990 
-1004 KSVMSVSETPITYD
+1004 
-1018 LKRDSTIEA
+1018 
-1027 QSVLEG
+1027 
-1033 TIVVSTPE
+1033 
-1041 GLRMIPK
+1041 
-1048 IEKHNEEGQPQ
+1048 
-1059 GVDLI
+1059 
-1064 EVISALKLEN
+1064 SALKHEISLREKEN
-1074 EKMKQENENIKQ
+1074 DELKQEINELKQ
-1086 ELAQIRQLL
+1086 ELAQIKQLL

>member
-1 MASGSHYGGFFGRG
+1 MASGSHYGGFFGGG

-23 SSRVG
+23 SSRGG

-102 LKVSATLNLNLSGS
+102 LKVTATLNLNLSGS

-140 PTGITVNP
+140 PAGITVNP
-148 NGGYIPENGTSITIS
+148 NGGYIPENGTSVTIS

-224 YSNHTNVSAKLT
+224 YSNHSNVSAKLT

-251 SDSTSSITMNF
+251 NNNTSSITMNF
-262 SGGSNTDGTAA
+262 GGGSNTDGTAA

-317 NRFKNSNYNG
+317 NRFRNSNYNG

-343 YSSTTLSVDLRSNPL
+343 YSSTTLSVDLRSNPS

-376 HSGTGSKYF
+376 HSGTGNKYF

-425 NVTGVEGYNFVPP
+425 NVTGVG
-438 KLSGNSTATLAFR
+438 
-451 VEAITSYG
+451 
-459 NQIYN
+459 
-464 GNVSLLADNV
+464 
-474 TGVEGYNFVPPKLS
+474 GYNFVPPKLS

-563 KSGNLAASQSQQSF
+563 KSGNLTTSQSQQSF

-602 NGTYTAT
+602 N
-609 VTYKDNTG
+609 
-617 WSSNQTASISIGS
+617 QTANVSIGS
-630 LLPVVAITKEGLG
+630 LAPVVAITKEGLG
-643 VGGVEATSRRAAN
+643 IGGVEATANAALN
-656 VKGSIYP
+656 VKGKTDL
-663 QGSYNCNTVYNAMPE
+663 QGSLTMRGPIKYNAGNGYNSRAIQLEP
-678 GLSLI
+678 GADS
-683 DTGEAKNGAQY
+683 NGAY
-694 DYSTI
+694 IGIGAGGLTIIGSGESTANVRATI
-699 MSVCH
+699 GDGSLERMIVA
-704 SDNRQFQLNVKND
+704 SDNEIVFQPGVQDGVDSNKATTITKAGNLQVNGSVKAS
-717 GNNIAFRAAH
+717 GNSKSITMG
-727 VNNTGGSASGW
+727 TGGSDVYIQNSASG
-738 SSWKE
+738 KY
-743 LYHTGKKPTANDV
+743 LQLKDDGTLQYDNKLIYHDGNSKGPVSGNWF
-756 GALPISGG
+756 SGG
-764 TLTGNLS
+764 FPRVGGNGVMEIGKYIDFHNANNGTEDYSVRLCVDANNQKIVYLPNDDGRLYNTGNH
-771 INGPIL
+771 GC
-777 SNNDGS
+777 
-783 KRLKIQTAQGN
+783 KRL
-794 LILGPNNADWCH
+794 
-806 FDTDRAKF
+806 
-814 WFSKPMYVQGEIY
+814 
-827 AGSGYNQRVYHQGF
+827 
-841 KPTPG
+841 
-846 DIGAAAANDPSITGN
+846 
-861 IVQTRSGYSW
+861 
-871 IYHINADIGSLN
+871 
-883 FAPRDSNGNS
+883 
-893 DWAKQFLIKRDGNVE
+893 
-908 ISKNLNVKD
+908 
-917 IYMNRCW
+917 
-924 LYDIAQIRANGG
+924 ANG
-936 FDIFASGTGINGGPL
+936 AWH
-951 YMNGNA
+951 MNGN
-957 TIKSVMS
+957 
-964 VSETPITYDLK
+964 
-975 RDSTIEAQSVLEGTI
+975 QSVNLSDTVWNQAHGIVLVFSAYNPSSGQAYNFDWHTYFVPKTFFTDRESAEGYALITTFLTNPTLTNI
-990 VVSGPLYMNGNATI
+990 GTKHIRVYNNRVTGDDRNIQSGSGSGISFRNN
-1004 KSVMSVSETPITYD
+1004 EW
-1018 LKRDSTIEA
+1018 
-1027 QSVLEG
+1027 VLRY
-1033 TIVVSTPE
+1033 VY
-1041 GLRMIPK
+1041 
-1048 IEKHNEEGQPQ
+1048 
-1059 GVDLI
+1059 GV
-1064 EVISALKLEN
+1064 
-1074 EKMKQENENIKQ
+1074 
-1086 ELAQIRQLL
+1086 
-1095 IK
+1095 

>member
-1 MASGSHYGGFFGRG
+1 MASGSHYGGFFGGG

-68 NFTLGNVRGETWVR
+68 NFTLGNVRGETWVK

-459 NQIYN
+459 
-464 GNVSLLADNV
+464 
-474 TGVEGYNFVPPKLS
+474 K
-488 GNSTATLA
+488 
-496 FRVEAITSYG
+496 
-506 RSSSKDSAQI
+506 SSSKDSAQI

-563 KSGNLAASQSQQSF
+563 KSGNLTTSQSQQSF

-602 NGTYTAT
+602 N
-609 VTYKDNTG
+609 
-617 WSSNQTASISIGS
+617 QTANVSIGS

-643 VGGVEATSRRAAN
+643 VGGVEATANAVLN
-656 VKGSIYP
+656 VKGNSNFAGTIYMNGQPVMAGIERPVSGNWFRGTPSIGANGVMEVGKYIDFHSSNTTTADYDLRLSAEGTTLVSSNGLKST
-663 QGSYNCNTVYNAMPE
+663 GSMDSNGGFYCGGTKAMIKTSNGGIDVGNTSVNTSICSKLVPTWWDGSNGYKIYTE
-678 GLSLI
+678 G
-683 DTGEAKNGAQY
+683 N
-694 DYSTI
+694 
-699 MSVCH
+699 
-704 SDNRQFQLNVKND
+704 
-717 GNNIAFRAAH
+717 
-727 VNNTGGSASGW
+727 
-738 SSWKE
+738 
-743 LYHTGKKPTANDV
+743 KPT
-756 GALPISGG
+756 L
-764 TLTGNLS
+764 
-771 INGPIL
+771 
-777 SNNDGS
+777 
-783 KRLKIQTAQGN
+783 
-794 LILGPNNADWCH
+794 
-806 FDTDRAKF
+806 
-814 WFSKPMYVQGEIY
+814 
-827 AGSGYNQRVYHQGF
+827 
-841 KPTPG
+841 G

-861 IVQTRSGYSW
+861 IFQTRSGYSW

-883 FAPRDSNGNS
+883 FAPRNSDGNS
-893 DWAKQFLIKRDGNVE
+893 DWSKQFLIKRDGDVE

-975 RDSTIEAQSVLEGTI
+975 RDSTIEAQSVLE
-990 VVSGPLYMNGNATI
+990 A
-1004 KSVMSVSETPITYD
+1004 
-1018 LKRDSTIEA
+1018 
-1027 QSVLEG
+1027 

-1074 EKMKQENENIKQ
+1074 EKMKEEINELKKLIIK
-1086 ELAQIRQLL
+1086 
-1095 IK
+1095 

>member
-1 MASGSHYGGFFGRG
+1 MASGSHYGDFFGRG

-116 QIGAVSDQA
+116 QIGTVSDQA
-125 TVTLDKF
+125 TVTLDRF

-148 NGGYIPENGTSITIS
+148 NGGYIPENGTSVTIS

-224 YSNHTNVSAKLT
+224 YSNHTNASAKLT

-262 SGGSNTDGTAA
+262 SGGSNTDGTTA

-287 TETTSGSQAITIYKS
+287 TETTSGSQTITIYKS
-302 GSTPSGPYIRFDDLK
+302 GSTPSGPYIRFEDLK
-317 NRFKNSNYNG
+317 NRFKNSSYNG

-376 HSGTGSKYF
+376 HSGSGSKYF
-385 VPDGTNHIRFTYTAA
+385 VPDGTNYIRFTYTAA

-425 NVTGVEGYNFVPP
+425 NVTGTGGYNFTPP

-451 VEAITSYG
+451 VEA
-459 NQIYN
+459 
-464 GNVSLLADNV
+464 V
-474 TGVEGYNFVPPKLS
+474 
-488 GNSTATLA
+488 
-496 FRVEAITSYG
+496 TSYG

-516 TLHSYNGVSFSLGT
+516 TLHSYNGPSFSLGT

-544 KTTSS
+544 KTASS
-549 VPNINT
+549 VPDIGT

-563 KSGNLAASQSQQSF
+563 KSGNLAVSQTQQSF
-577 KVTGLTEGGTYT
+577 KVTGLTEG
-589 ATVTYKDNTGWSS
+589 
-602 NGTYTAT
+602 GTYTAT

-643 VGGVEATSRRAAN
+643 VGGIEATSKRAVN
-656 VKGSIYP
+656 VKGSIHP

-683 DTGEAKNGAQY
+683 AAGDTKNGAQY
-694 DYSTI
+694 EHSTI
-699 MSVCH
+699 LSVCE
-704 SDNRQFQLNVKND
+704 SENRQFQLNVKND

-727 VNNTGGSASGW
+727 VNNTGGSATGW

-743 LYHTGKKPTANDV
+743 LYHTGKKPTANEV

-764 TLTGNLS
+764 TLTGDLTCNKYLKL
-771 INGPIL
+771 NAWPEY
-777 SNNDGS
+777 GS
-783 KRLKIQTAQGN
+783 GTAN
-794 LILGPNNADWCH
+794 
-806 FDTDRAKF
+806 F
-814 WFSKPMYVQGEIY
+814 WFDGNNKTVEITNSTQLKL
-827 AGSGYNQRVYHQGF
+827 AGNKVYHQGF

-846 DIGAAAANDPSITGN
+846 DIGAAAANNPSITEN

-883 FAPRDSNGNS
+883 IAPRNS
-893 DWAKQFLIKRDGNVE
+893 DGGNDWSKQLLLKRDGDVE
-908 ISKNLNVKD
+908 ISKNLKVRD
-917 IYMNRCW
+917 ISMQRCW

-936 FDIFASGTGINGGPL
+936 FDIWADGTGINGGPL

-975 RDSTIEAQSVLEGTI
+975 RDSTIEAQSVLE
-990 VVSGPLYMNGNATI
+990 A
-1004 KSVMSVSETPITYD
+1004 
-1018 LKRDSTIEA
+1018 
-1027 QSVLEG
+1027 

-1074 EKMKQENENIKQ
+1074 EKMKQEINELKKLIIK
-1086 ELAQIRQLL
+1086 
-1095 IK
+1095 

>member
-1 MASGSHYGGFFGRG
+1 MASGSHYGDFFGRG

-140 PTGITVNP
+140 PAGITVNP
-148 NGGYIPENGTSITIS
+148 NGGYIPENGTSVTIS

-217 ARDSAGL
+217 ARDNAGL
-224 YSNHTNVSAKLT
+224 YSNHSNVSAKLT

-287 TETTSGSQAITIYKS
+287 TETTSDSQTITIYKS

-317 NRFKNSNYNG
+317 NRFKNSSYNG

-343 YSSTTLSVDLRSNPL
+343 YSSTTLPVDLRSNPL

-376 HSGTGSKYF
+376 HSGTGNKYF

-459 NQIYN
+459 
-464 GNVSLLADNV
+464 
-474 TGVEGYNFVPPKLS
+474 
-488 GNSTATLA
+488 
-496 FRVEAITSYG
+496 

-516 TLHSYNGVSFSLGT
+516 TLHSYNGVSFSLGA

-563 KSGNLAASQSQQSF
+563 KSGNLTTSQSQQSF

-602 NGTYTAT
+602 
-609 VTYKDNTG
+609 D
-617 WSSNQTASISIGS
+617 QTANVSIGS
-630 LLPVVAITKEGLG
+630 LAPIVAITKEGLG
-643 VGGVEATSRRAAN
+643 VGGVEANANAVLN
-656 VKGSIYP
+656 VKGKSNFSGDIQMNGNPVKLTTANNSNARIGIESSTNDVYI
-663 QGSYNCNTVYNAMPE
+663 SNYNNNWFRIKPDATLTIDGHKVY
-678 GLSLI
+678 S
-683 DTGEAKNGAQY
+683 AK
-694 DYSTI
+694 
-699 MSVCH
+699 
-704 SDNRQFQLNVKND
+704 
-717 GNNIAFRAAH
+717 
-727 VNNTGGSASGW
+727 
-738 SSWKE
+738 E
-743 LYHTGKKPTANDV
+743 KPTSAEI
-756 GALPISGG
+756 GALALSGG
-764 TLTGNLS
+764 TLTGSLTC
-771 INGPIL
+771 
-777 SNNDGS
+777 NNYLKLNAWSGYGS
-783 KRLKIQTAQGN
+783 GTA
-794 LILGPNNADWCH
+794 D
-806 FDTDRAKF
+806 F
-814 WFSKPMYVQGEIY
+814 WFDGNNKTVEITNSTQLKL
-827 AGSGYNQRVYHQGF
+827 AGNKVYHQGF

-846 DIGAAAANDPSITGN
+846 DIGAAAANNPSITEN

-883 FAPRDSNGNS
+883 FAPRNSDGNS

-908 ISKNLNVKD
+908 ISRNLNVKD

-924 LYDIAQIRANGG
+924 MYDIARINAGG
-936 FDIFASGTGINGGPL
+936 NFDIHATGTGINGGPL

-975 RDSTIEAQSVLEGTI
+975 RDSTIEAQSVLE
-990 VVSGPLYMNGNATI
+990 A
-1004 KSVMSVSETPITYD
+1004 
-1018 LKRDSTIEA
+1018 
-1027 QSVLEG
+1027 

-1074 EKMKQENENIKQ
+1074 EKMKQEINELKKLIIK
-1086 ELAQIRQLL
+1086 
-1095 IK
+1095 

>member
-1 MASGSHYGGFFGRG
+1 MASGSHYGDFFGRG

-148 NGGYIPENGTSITIS
+148 NGGYIPENGTSVTIS

-273 RYMCYSDDITIYNQ
+273 KYMCYSDDITIYNQ
-287 TETTSGSQAITIYKS
+287 TETTSGSQIITIYKS

-317 NRFKNSNYNG
+317 NRFKNSSYNG

-459 NQIYN
+459 
-464 GNVSLLADNV
+464 
-474 TGVEGYNFVPPKLS
+474 K
-488 GNSTATLA
+488 
-496 FRVEAITSYG
+496 
-506 RSSSKDSAQI
+506 SSSKDSAQI

-563 KSGNLAASQSQQSF
+563 KTGNLTTSQSQQSF
-577 KVTGLTEGGTYT
+577 KVTGLTEG
-589 ATVTYKDNTGWSS
+589 
-602 NGTYTAT
+602 GTYTAT

-643 VGGVEATSRRAAN
+643 VGGIEATSNAVLN
-656 VKGSIYP
+656 VKGNI
-663 QGSYNCNTVYNAMPE
+663 NVNE
-678 GLSLI
+678 GKITFSKQMGGGQMSSLI
-683 DTGEAKNGAQY
+683 NCQDLQNKTGNGQMLTANNNMVYVGNPDT
-694 DYSTI
+694 
-699 MSVCH
+699 
-704 SDNRQFQLNVKND
+704 QLQLESL
-717 GNNIAFRAAH
+717 NNPTLSRK
-727 VNNTGGSASGW
+727 GSIFT
-738 SSWKE
+738 
-743 LYHTGKKPTANDV
+743 LYHTGNKPTANDV
-756 GALPISGG
+756 GALPIGGG
-764 TLTGNLS
+764 TLTGPLS
-771 INGPIL
+771 ISGNSKNIKLGAGGSDVYIQNSASGKYL
-777 SNNDGS
+777 QLKDDGTL
-783 KRLKIQTAQGN
+783 RYDNN
-794 LILGPNNADWCH
+794 LI
-806 FDTDRAKF
+806 
-814 WFSKPMYVQGEIY
+814 
-827 AGSGYNQRVYHQGF
+827 YHTGN

-846 DIGAAAANDPSITGN
+846 DIGAAAANNPSITEN

-883 FAPRDSNGNS
+883 FAPRNSDGNS
-893 DWAKQFLIKRDGNVE
+893 DWAKQFLLKRDGDVE
-908 ISKNLNVKD
+908 ISRNLNVKD
-917 IYMNRCW
+917 IHMNRCW

-936 FDIFASGTGINGGPL
+936 FDIWANGTGINGGPL

-975 RDSTIEAQSVLEGTI
+975 RDSTIEAQSVLE
-990 VVSGPLYMNGNATI
+990 A
-1004 KSVMSVSETPITYD
+1004 
-1018 LKRDSTIEA
+1018 
-1027 QSVLEG
+1027 

-1074 EKMKQENENIKQ
+1074 EKMKQEINELKKLIIK
-1086 ELAQIRQLL
+1086 
-1095 IK
+1095 

>member
-1 MASGSHYGGFFGRG
+1 MASGSHYGGFFGGG

-102 LKVSATLNLNLSGS
+102 LKVTATLNLNLSGS

-140 PTGITVNP
+140 PAGITVNP
-148 NGGYIPENGTSITIS
+148 NGGYIPENGTSVTIS

-224 YSNHTNVSAKLT
+224 YSNHSNVSAKLT

-251 SDSTSSITMNF
+251 SYSTSSITMNF
-262 SGGSNTDGTAA
+262 GGGSNTDGTAA

-317 NRFKNSNYNG
+317 NRFRNSNYNG

-343 YSSTTLSVDLRSNPL
+343 YSSTTLSVDLRSNPS

-376 HSGTGSKYF
+376 HSGNGNKYF
-385 VPDGTNHIRFTYTAA
+385 VPDGTNYIRFTYTAA

-420 SLLAD
+420 SLLAE
-425 NVTGVEGYNFVPP
+425 NVTGVGGYNF
-438 KLSGNSTATLAFR
+438 T
-451 VEAITSYG
+451 
-459 NQIYN
+459 
-464 GNVSLLADNV
+464 
-474 TGVEGYNFVPPKLS
+474 PPKLS

-549 VPNINT
+549 VPDIST

-602 NGTYTAT
+602 N
-609 VTYKDNTG
+609 
-617 WSSNQTASISIGS
+617 QTANVSIGS
-630 LLPVVAITKEGLG
+630 LAPVVAITKEGLG
-643 VGGVEATSRRAAN
+643 VGGVEATANAALN
-656 VKGSIYP
+656 VKGNTDLQGALTMRGSIKYNAGNGYNGRAIQLEP
-663 QGSYNCNTVYNAMPE
+663 GNDSNGAYIGIGAGGLTIIGSGESTRDVRATIENGGVERMIVASDGEIVFQPGVQDGVDSNKATTITKAGDLQVNGTIKANGNSKSIRMGTGGSDVYIHNTSSGKYLQLKDDGTLRYSDSLIYHEGNSGGPVSGNWFSGGFPRVGTNGVMEIGKYIDFHNANNGTEDYSVRLCVDANNKNTVYLP
-678 GLSLI
+678 
-683 DTGEAKNGAQY
+683 
-694 DYSTI
+694 
-699 MSVCH
+699 
-704 SDNRQFQLNVKND
+704 ND
-717 GNNIAFRAAH
+717 DGRLY
-727 VNNTGGSASGW
+727 NTGNHGC
-738 SSWKE
+738 
-743 LYHTGKKPTANDV
+743 
-756 GALPISGG
+756 
-764 TLTGNLS
+764 
-771 INGPIL
+771 
-777 SNNDGS
+777 
-783 KRLKIQTAQGN
+783 KRLAQG
-794 LILGPNNADWCH
+794 AWH
-806 FDTDRAKF
+806 
-814 WFSKPMYVQGEIY
+814 
-827 AGSGYNQRVYHQGF
+827 
-841 KPTPG
+841 
-846 DIGAAAANDPSITGN
+846 
-861 IVQTRSGYSW
+861 
-871 IYHINADIGSLN
+871 
-883 FAPRDSNGNS
+883 
-893 DWAKQFLIKRDGNVE
+893 
-908 ISKNLNVKD
+908 
-917 IYMNRCW
+917 
-924 LYDIAQIRANGG
+924 
-936 FDIFASGTGINGGPL
+936 
-951 YMNGNA
+951 MNGN
-957 TIKSVMS
+957 
-964 VSETPITYDLK
+964 
-975 RDSTIEAQSVLEGTI
+975 QSVNLSDTVWNQAHGIVLVFSAYNPSSGQAYNFDWHTYFVPKTFFTDRESSEGYALITTFLTNPTLTNI
-990 VVSGPLYMNGNATI
+990 GTKHIRVYNNRVTGDDRNIQSGSGSGISFRNT
-1004 KSVMSVSETPITYD
+1004 EW
-1018 LKRDSTIEA
+1018 
-1027 QSVLEG
+1027 VLRY
-1033 TIVVSTPE
+1033 VY
-1041 GLRMIPK
+1041 
-1048 IEKHNEEGQPQ
+1048 
-1059 GVDLI
+1059 GV
-1064 EVISALKLEN
+1064 
-1074 EKMKQENENIKQ
+1074 
-1086 ELAQIRQLL
+1086 
-1095 IK
+1095 

>member
-1 MASGSHYGGFFGRG
+1 MASGSHYGGFFGGG

-102 LKVSATLNLNLSGS
+102 LRVSAKLDLNLSGS
-116 QIGAVSDQA
+116 QIGTVSDEA

-140 PTGITVNP
+140 PAGITVNP
-148 NGGYIPENGTSITIS
+148 NGGYIPENGTSVTIS

-224 YSNHTNVSAKLT
+224 YSNHSNVSAKLT

-251 SDSTSSITMNF
+251 NYNTSSITMNF
-262 SGGSNTDGTAA
+262 GGGSNTDGTAA

-317 NRFKNSNYNG
+317 NRFRNSNYNG

-343 YSSTTLSVDLRSNPL
+343 YSSTTLSVDLRSNPS

-376 HSGTGSKYF
+376 HSGNGNKYF

-425 NVTGVEGYNFVPP
+425 NVTGVGGYNF
-438 KLSGNSTATLAFR
+438 T
-451 VEAITSYG
+451 
-459 NQIYN
+459 
-464 GNVSLLADNV
+464 
-474 TGVEGYNFVPPKLS
+474 PPKLS

-549 VPNINT
+549 VPDIST

-563 KSGNLAASQSQQSF
+563 KSGNLAASQSKQSF
-577 KVTGLTEGGTYT
+577 KVTDLTEGGTYT

-602 NGTYTAT
+602 N
-609 VTYKDNTG
+609 
-617 WSSNQTASISIGS
+617 QTANVSIGT
-630 LLPVVAITKEGLG
+630 LAPIVAITKEGLG
-643 VGGVEATSRRAAN
+643 VGGVEATANAALN
-656 VKGSIYP
+656 VKGKSNFAGAIQTNGNP
-663 QGSYNCNTVYNAMPE
+663 VRLTTANDANARIGIDSNTNDVFISNYNNNWFRIKPDATLTIGGKKVYTE
-678 GLSLI
+678 
-683 DTGEAKNGAQY
+683 KQ
-694 DYSTI
+694 
-699 MSVCH
+699 
-704 SDNRQFQLNVKND
+704 
-717 GNNIAFRAAH
+717 
-727 VNNTGGSASGW
+727 
-738 SSWKE
+738 
-743 LYHTGKKPTANDV
+743 KPTAAEV
-756 GALPISGG
+756 GALALTGG
-764 TLTGNLS
+764 TLTGDLTCNKYLKINAWPERGSGTANFWFDGNNKIVEITNTSELKLS
-771 INGPIL
+771 GKKVFHEGNSKGPTSGNWFSGGFPRVATDGVMEIGAYVDFHNTNTTSSDFSTRLSANGDNGNVVYLPTSGGTLCL
-777 SNNDGS
+777 SNQVLGNSGTQTLNVAQGVFKIIGNGNRGHIDVQGGFHTRGDSNDIWFERSVMPASWNNASLYLGYS
-783 KRLKIQTAQGN
+783 DKRWKQVWAANGTIQTSDKRHKAVIDNISSQDCFNMVKNTDIFSYVMLDKNKEEMDEFERVEATLMNSGNDENIKMGILAQD
-794 LILGPNNADWCH
+794 ILDYDCSKYVLTYSEY
-806 FDTDRAKF
+806 TDEET
-814 WFSKPMYVQGEIY
+814 GEIKDYYGIDAY
-827 AGSGYNQRVYHQGF
+827 AFSSA
-841 KPTPG
+841 
-846 DIGAAAANDPSITGN
+846 IMGALK
-861 IVQTRSGYSW
+861 
-871 IYHINADIGSLN
+871 H
-883 FAPRDSNGNS
+883 
-893 DWAKQFLIKRDGNVE
+893 E
-908 ISKNLNVKD
+908 IS
-917 IYMNRCW
+917 
-924 LYDIAQIRANGG
+924 
-936 FDIFASGTGINGGPL
+936 
-951 YMNGNA
+951 
-957 TIKSVMS
+957 
-964 VSETPITYDLK
+964 
-975 RDSTIEAQSVLEGTI
+975 
-990 VVSGPLYMNGNATI
+990 
-1004 KSVMSVSETPITYD
+1004 
-1018 LKRDSTIEA
+1018 
-1027 QSVLEG
+1027 
-1033 TIVVSTPE
+1033 
-1041 GLRMIPK
+1041 LR
-1048 IEKHNEEGQPQ
+1048 EK
-1059 GVDLI
+1059 
-1064 EVISALKLEN
+1064 EN
-1074 EKMKQENENIKQ
+1074 DELKQEINELKQ
-1086 ELAQIRQLL
+1086 ELAQIKQLL

>member
-1 MASGSHYGGFFGRG
+1 MASGSHYGDFFGRG

-140 PTGITVNP
+140 PAGITVNP
-148 NGGYIPENGTSITIS
+148 NGGYIPENGTSVTIS

-217 ARDSAGL
+217 ARDNAGL
-224 YSNHTNVSAKLT
+224 YSNHSNVSAKLT

-287 TETTSGSQAITIYKS
+287 TETTSGSQTITIYKS

-317 NRFKNSNYNG
+317 NRFKNSSYNG

-376 HSGTGSKYF
+376 HSGTGNKYF

-459 NQIYN
+459 
-464 GNVSLLADNV
+464 
-474 TGVEGYNFVPPKLS
+474 
-488 GNSTATLA
+488 
-496 FRVEAITSYG
+496 

-516 TLHSYNGVSFSLGT
+516 TLHSYNGVSFSLGA

-563 KSGNLAASQSQQSF
+563 KSGNLTTSQSQQSF

-602 NGTYTAT
+602 
-609 VTYKDNTG
+609 D
-617 WSSNQTASISIGS
+617 QTANVSIGS
-630 LLPVVAITKEGLG
+630 LAPIVAITKEGLG
-643 VGGVEATSRRAAN
+643 VGGVEANANAVLN
-656 VKGSIYP
+656 VKGKSNFSGDIQMNGNPVKLTTANNSNARIGIESSTNDVYI
-663 QGSYNCNTVYNAMPE
+663 SNYNNNWFRIKPDATLTIDGHKVY
-678 GLSLI
+678 S
-683 DTGEAKNGAQY
+683 AK
-694 DYSTI
+694 
-699 MSVCH
+699 
-704 SDNRQFQLNVKND
+704 
-717 GNNIAFRAAH
+717 
-727 VNNTGGSASGW
+727 
-738 SSWKE
+738 E
-743 LYHTGKKPTANDV
+743 KPTSAEI
-756 GALPISGG
+756 GALALSGG
-764 TLTGNLS
+764 TLTGSLTC
-771 INGPIL
+771 
-777 SNNDGS
+777 NNYLKLNAWSGYGS
-783 KRLKIQTAQGN
+783 GTA
-794 LILGPNNADWCH
+794 D
-806 FDTDRAKF
+806 F
-814 WFSKPMYVQGEIY
+814 WFDGNNKTVEITNSTQLKL
-827 AGSGYNQRVYHQGF
+827 AGNKVYHQGF

-846 DIGAAAANDPSITGN
+846 DIGAAAANNPSITEN

-883 FAPRDSNGNS
+883 FAPRNSDGNS

-908 ISKNLNVKD
+908 ISRNLNVKD

-924 LYDIAQIRANGG
+924 MYDIARINAGG
-936 FDIFASGTGINGGPL
+936 NFDIHATGTGINGGPL

-975 RDSTIEAQSVLEGTI
+975 RDSTIEAQSVLE
-990 VVSGPLYMNGNATI
+990 A
-1004 KSVMSVSETPITYD
+1004 
-1018 LKRDSTIEA
+1018 
-1027 QSVLEG
+1027 

-1074 EKMKQENENIKQ
+1074 EKMKQEINELKKLIIK
-1086 ELAQIRQLL
+1086 
-1095 IK
+1095 

>member
-1 MASGSHYGGFFGRG
+1 MASGSHYGGFFGKG

-102 LKVSATLNLNLSGS
+102 LKVTAKLDLNLSGT
-116 QIGAVSDQA
+116 QVGTVSDEA

-148 NGGYIPENGTSITIS
+148 NGGYIPENGTSVTIS

-224 YSNHTNVSAKLT
+224 YSNHSNVSAKLT

-251 SDSTSSITMNF
+251 NYNTSSITMNF

-273 RYMCYSDDITIYNQ
+273 KYMCYSDDITIYNQ

-317 NRFKNSNYNG
+317 NRFRNSNYNG

-343 YSSTTLSVDLRSNPL
+343 YSSTTLSVDLRSNPS

-376 HSGTGSKYF
+376 HSGNGNKYF
-385 VPDGTNHIRFTYTAA
+385 VPDGTNFVRFTYTAA

-420 SLLAD
+420 SLLAE
-425 NVTGVEGYNFVPP
+425 NVTGVG
-438 KLSGNSTATLAFR
+438 
-451 VEAITSYG
+451 
-459 NQIYN
+459 
-464 GNVSLLADNV
+464 
-474 TGVEGYNFVPPKLS
+474 GYNFVPPKLS

-549 VPNINT
+549 VPDIST

-563 KSGNLAASQSQQSF
+563 KSGNLAASQSKQSF

-602 NGTYTAT
+602 N
-609 VTYKDNTG
+609 
-617 WSSNQTASISIGS
+617 QTASVSIGS
-630 LLPVVAITKEGLG
+630 LAPIVAITKEGLG
-643 VGGVEATSRRAAN
+643 VGGVEATSNYALN
-656 VKGSIYP
+656 VKGKSNFAGYIQTNGNP
-663 QGSYNCNTVYNAMPE
+663 VKLTTANEANARIGIDSKTNDVFISNYNNNWFRIRPDATLTIAGKKVYTE
-678 GLSLI
+678 
-683 DTGEAKNGAQY
+683 
-694 DYSTI
+694 
-699 MSVCH
+699 
-704 SDNRQFQLNVKND
+704 
-717 GNNIAFRAAH
+717 
-727 VNNTGGSASGW
+727 
-738 SSWKE
+738 KE
-743 LYHTGKKPTANDV
+743 KPTAAEV
-756 GALPISGG
+756 GALALTGG
-764 TLTGNLS
+764 TLTGDLTCN
-771 INGPIL
+771 
-777 SNNDGS
+777 
-783 KRLKIQTAQGN
+783 KYLKINAWPERGSGTANFWFDGNNKTVEITNTSELKLSGKKVFHEGNSKGPTQGNWFSGGFPRVATDGVMEIGAYIDFHNTNTTSSDFSTRLSANGDNKNVVYLPTSGGTLCLTNQVLGNSGTQTLNVAQGVFKIIGN
-794 LILGPNNADWCH
+794 GNRGHIDVQGGFHTRGDSNDIWFERSVMPASWNNASLYLGYSDKRWKQVWAANGTIQTSDKRHKAVIDNISSQDC
-806 FDTDRAKF
+806 FNMVKNTDI
-814 WFSKPMYVQGEIY
+814 FSYVMLDKNKEEMDEFERVEATLMNSGNDENIKMGILAQDILDYDCSKYVLTYSEYTDEETGEIKDYYGIDAY
-827 AGSGYNQRVYHQGF
+827 AFSSA
-841 KPTPG
+841 
-846 DIGAAAANDPSITGN
+846 I
-861 IVQTRSGYSW
+861 
-871 IYHINADIGSLN
+871 
-883 FAPRDSNGNS
+883 
-893 DWAKQFLIKRDGNVE
+893 
-908 ISKNLNVKD
+908 
-917 IYMNRCW
+917 M
-924 LYDIAQIRANGG
+924 
-936 FDIFASGTGINGGPL
+936 
-951 YMNGNA
+951 
-957 TIKSVMS
+957 
-964 VSETPITYDLK
+964 
-975 RDSTIEAQSVLEGTI
+975 
-990 VVSGPLYMNGNATI
+990 
-1004 KSVMSVSETPITYD
+1004 
-1018 LKRDSTIEA
+1018 
-1027 QSVLEG
+1027 
-1033 TIVVSTPE
+1033 
-1041 GLRMIPK
+1041 
-1048 IEKHNEEGQPQ
+1048 
-1059 GVDLI
+1059 
-1064 EVISALKLEN
+1064 SALKHEISLREKEN
-1074 EKMKQENENIKQ
+1074 DELKQEINELKQ
-1086 ELAQIRQLL
+1086 ELAQIKQLL

>member
-1 MASGSHYGGFFGRG
+1 MASGSHYGGFFGKG

-102 LKVSATLNLNLSGS
+102 LKVTAKLDLNLSGT
-116 QIGAVSDQA
+116 QVGTVSDEA

-140 PTGITVNP
+140 PAGITVNP
-148 NGGYIPENGTSITIS
+148 NGGYIPENGTSVTIS
-163 WSKASDPDGNLSNH
+163 WSKASDPNGNLSNH

-224 YSNHTNVSAKLT
+224 YSNHSNVSAKLT

-251 SDSTSSITMNF
+251 NNNTSSITMNF
-262 SGGSNTDGTAA
+262 GGGSNTDGTAA

-317 NRFKNSNYNG
+317 NRFRNSNYNG

-343 YSSTTLSVDLRSNPL
+343 YSSTTLSVDLRSNPS

-376 HSGTGSKYF
+376 HSGNGNKYF
-385 VPDGTNHIRFTYTAA
+385 VPDGTNYVRFTYTAA
-400 SDPLGGEIKYKL
+400 SDPLGGEVKYKL

-425 NVTGVEGYNFVPP
+425 NVAGTGGYNF
-438 KLSGNSTATLAFR
+438 T
-451 VEAITSYG
+451 
-459 NQIYN
+459 
-464 GNVSLLADNV
+464 
-474 TGVEGYNFVPPKLS
+474 PPKLS

-506 RSSSKDSAQI
+506 RTSSKDSAQI
-516 TLHSYNGVSFSLGT
+516 TLHSYNGPSFSLGT

-544 KTTSS
+544 KTASS
-549 VPNINT
+549 VPDIGT

-602 NGTYTAT
+602 N
-609 VTYKDNTG
+609 
-617 WSSNQTASISIGS
+617 QTANISIGS
-630 LLPVVAITKEGLG
+630 LAPIVAITKEGLG
-643 VGGVEATSRRAAN
+643 VGGAEATSKRAVN
-656 VKGSIYP
+656 VKGSIHP

-683 DTGEAKNGAQY
+683 AAGEAKNGAQY

-699 MSVCH
+699 LSVCE
-704 SDNRQFQLNVKND
+704 SENRHFQLNVKND

-727 VNNTGGSASGW
+727 VNNTGGSATGW

-743 LYHTGKKPTANDV
+743 LYHTGKKPTAKDV
-756 GALPISGG
+756 GALPIGGG
-764 TLTGNLS
+764 TLTGTLG
-771 INGPIL
+771 ING
-777 SNNDGS
+777 
-783 KRLKIQTAQGN
+783 
-794 LILGPNNADWCH
+794 
-806 FDTDRAKF
+806 AKLT
-814 WFSKPMYVQGEIY
+814 FSKQLGGGGMNSLINCQELQNNTGNGQMLTASSNKIYVGNPNTPLQLESNSNPIIKIGGTERY
-827 AGSGYNQRVYHQGF
+827 VYHTGN
-841 KPTPG
+841 KPTPA
-846 DIGAAAANDPSITGN
+846 DIGALGAKNANEFWGMTIPNGADNAWIRTTTSGIIPYKTANSNWNNANSALGTSSWRFANGYIKEVKCNGLGN
-861 IVQTRSGYSW
+861 DLGDLWLSSNVKDSNSTIYIQTKWLCPADTVYTYLGSSGHRWHSVWASNGVIQTSDMRYKSDIKDVDNEVFFNMIKNTPVHTYVLNENRIDLKEPDVVPLTEETAEQEQIHLGILAQELDEFEGAKYILNYDEESGYSVNN
-871 IYHINADIGSLN
+871 Y
-883 FAPRDSNGNS
+883 
-893 DWAKQFLIKRDGNVE
+893 
-908 ISKNLNVKD
+908 NLTSA
-917 IYMNRCW
+917 IM
-924 LYDIAQIRANGG
+924 
-936 FDIFASGTGINGGPL
+936 
-951 YMNGNA
+951 
-957 TIKSVMS
+957 
-964 VSETPITYDLK
+964 
-975 RDSTIEAQSVLEGTI
+975 
-990 VVSGPLYMNGNATI
+990 
-1004 KSVMSVSETPITYD
+1004 
-1018 LKRDSTIEA
+1018 
-1027 QSVLEG
+1027 
-1033 TIVVSTPE
+1033 
-1041 GLRMIPK
+1041 
-1048 IEKHNEEGQPQ
+1048 
-1059 GVDLI
+1059 
-1064 EVISALKLEN
+1064 SALKHEISLREKEN
-1074 EKMKQENENIKQ
+1074 DELKQEINELKQ
-1086 ELAQIRQLL
+1086 ELVQIKQLL

>member
-1 MASGSHYGGFFGRG
+1 MASGSHYGGFFGGG

-102 LKVSATLNLNLSGS
+102 LKVTATLNLNLSGS

-140 PTGITVNP
+140 PAGITVNP
-148 NGGYIPENGTSITIS
+148 NGGYIPENGTSVTIS

-224 YSNHTNVSAKLT
+224 YSNHSNVSAKLT

-251 SDSTSSITMNF
+251 NYNTSSITMNF

-317 NRFKNSNYNG
+317 NRFKNSSYNG

-343 YSSTTLSVDLRSNPL
+343 YSSTTLSVDLRTNPS

-385 VPDGTNHIRFTYTAA
+385 VPDGTNYIRFTYTAA

-420 SLLAD
+420 SLLAE
-425 NVTGVEGYNFVPP
+425 NVTGVGGYNF
-438 KLSGNSTATLAFR
+438 T
-451 VEAITSYG
+451 
-459 NQIYN
+459 
-464 GNVSLLADNV
+464 
-474 TGVEGYNFVPPKLS
+474 PPKLS

-555 VGTWSCNS
+555 VGTWSCNN
-563 KSGNLAASQSQQSF
+563 KSGNLTTSQSQQSF

-602 NGTYTAT
+602 N
-609 VTYKDNTG
+609 
-617 WSSNQTASISIGS
+617 QTASVSIGS
-630 LLPVVAITKEGLG
+630 LAPIVAITKEGLG
-643 VGGVEATSRRAAN
+643 VGGVEANANAALN
-656 VKGSIYP
+656 VKGNTVINEGKLTFSKQKGGGQMSSLI
-663 QGSYNCNTVYNAMPE
+663 NCQELQDNTGNGQMLTAHNNTVYVGNPNTQLYLE
-678 GLSLI
+678 SLNNP
-683 DTGEAKNGAQY
+683 TLVRNGANF
-694 DYSTI
+694 T
-699 MSVCH
+699 
-704 SDNRQFQLNVKND
+704 
-717 GNNIAFRAAH
+717 
-727 VNNTGGSASGW
+727 
-738 SSWKE
+738 
-743 LYHTGKKPTANDV
+743 LYHTGNKPTANDV
-756 GALPISGG
+756 GALPIGGG
-764 TLTGNLS
+764 TLTGVLS
-771 INGPIL
+771 VSGNSKTITMGTGGSDVYITNSASGKYLQLKDNGTL
-777 SNNDGS
+777 SYDDKLIYHEGNSGGP
-783 KRLKIQTAQGN
+783 TQGN
-794 LILGPNNADWCH
+794 
-806 FDTDRAKF
+806 
-814 WFSKPMYVQGEIY
+814 WFSGGFPRVATDGVMEIGRFVDFHNTSTTTSDY
-827 AGSGYNQRVYHQGF
+827 STRLSANGDNRNTVYLPTGNGTLCLENHVHNNYLGNSGSQTLNVAGGKF
-841 KPTPG
+841 L
-846 DIGAAAANDPSITGN
+846 ITGN
-861 IVQTRSGYSW
+861 GGYGHIDVAGGFHTRGDSSDIWYERHIMPASWANASLYLGYSDKRW
-871 IYHINADIGSLN
+871 KAVYAANGTIQTSDKRHKAVIDNISSQDCFNMVKNTDIFSYVMLEKN
-883 FAPRDSNGNS
+883 KEEMDEFERVEATLMNSGN
-893 DWAKQFLIKRDGNVE
+893 DENIKMGILAQDILDYDCSKYVLTYSEYTDEETGETKDYYGIDAYAFSSSIMGALKHE
-908 ISKNLNVKD
+908 IS
-917 IYMNRCW
+917 
-924 LYDIAQIRANGG
+924 
-936 FDIFASGTGINGGPL
+936 
-951 YMNGNA
+951 
-957 TIKSVMS
+957 
-964 VSETPITYDLK
+964 
-975 RDSTIEAQSVLEGTI
+975 
-990 VVSGPLYMNGNATI
+990 
-1004 KSVMSVSETPITYD
+1004 
-1018 LKRDSTIEA
+1018 
-1027 QSVLEG
+1027 
-1033 TIVVSTPE
+1033 
-1041 GLRMIPK
+1041 LR
-1048 IEKHNEEGQPQ
+1048 EK
-1059 GVDLI
+1059 
-1064 EVISALKLEN
+1064 EN
-1074 EKMKQENENIKQ
+1074 DELKQEINELKQ
-1086 ELAQIRQLL
+1086 ELAQIKQLL

>member
-1 MASGSHYGGFFGRG
+1 MASGSHYGDFFGRG

-140 PTGITVNP
+140 PAGITVNP
-148 NGGYIPENGTSITIS
+148 NGGYIPENGTSVTIS

-217 ARDSAGL
+217 ARDNAGL
-224 YSNHTNVSAKLT
+224 YSNHSNVSAKLT

-287 TETTSGSQAITIYKS
+287 TETTSDSQTITIYKS

-317 NRFKNSNYNG
+317 NRFKNSSYNG

-459 NQIYN
+459 
-464 GNVSLLADNV
+464 
-474 TGVEGYNFVPPKLS
+474 K
-488 GNSTATLA
+488 
-496 FRVEAITSYG
+496 
-506 RSSSKDSAQI
+506 SSSKDSAQI
-516 TLHSYNGVSFSLGT
+516 TLHSYNGVSFSQGS

-563 KSGNLAASQSQQSF
+563 KSGNLTTSQSQQSF

-602 NGTYTAT
+602 
-609 VTYKDNTG
+609 D
-617 WSSNQTASISIGS
+617 QTANVSIGS

-643 VGGVEATSRRAAN
+643 VGGVEATSDAVLN
-656 VKGSIYP
+656 VKGNTNLGGSI
-663 QGSYNCNTVYNAMPE
+663 QMNGKEIKLTTAN
-678 GLSLI
+678 
-683 DTGEAKNGAQY
+683 EAKARIGIESSTNDVYISNYNNNWFRIKPDATLTIDGHKV
-694 DYSTI
+694 YS
-699 MSVCH
+699 
-704 SDNRQFQLNVKND
+704 
-717 GNNIAFRAAH
+717 A
-727 VNNTGGSASGW
+727 
-738 SSWKE
+738 KE
-743 LYHTGKKPTANDV
+743 KPTSAEI
-756 GALPISGG
+756 GALALSGG
-764 TLTGNLS
+764 TLTGSLTC
-771 INGPIL
+771 
-777 SNNDGS
+777 NNYLKLNAWSGYGS
-783 KRLKIQTAQGN
+783 GTA
-794 LILGPNNADWCH
+794 D
-806 FDTDRAKF
+806 F
-814 WFSKPMYVQGEIY
+814 WFDGNNKTVEITNSTQLKL
-827 AGSGYNQRVYHQGF
+827 AGNKVYHQGF

-846 DIGAAAANDPSITGN
+846 DIGAAAANNPSITEN
-861 IVQTRSGYSW
+861 IIQTRSGYSW

-883 FAPRDSNGNS
+883 LAPRNSDGNN
-893 DWAKQFLIKRDGNVE
+893 DWAKQFLIKRDGDVE
-908 ISKNLNVKD
+908 ISRNLNVKD

-936 FDIFASGTGINGGPL
+936 FDIWANGTGINGGPL

-975 RDSTIEAQSVLEGTI
+975 RDSTIEAQSVLE
-990 VVSGPLYMNGNATI
+990 A
-1004 KSVMSVSETPITYD
+1004 
-1018 LKRDSTIEA
+1018 
-1027 QSVLEG
+1027 

>member
-1 MASGSHYGGFFGRG
+1 MASGSHYGGFFGKG

-102 LKVSATLNLNLSGS
+102 LKVTAKLDLNLSGS
-116 QIGAVSDQA
+116 QVGTVSDEA

-140 PTGITVNP
+140 PAGITVNP
-148 NGGYIPENGTSITIS
+148 NGGYIPENGTSVTIS

-224 YSNHTNVSAKLT
+224 YSNHSNVSAKLT

-251 SDSTSSITMNF
+251 NDNTSSITMNF
-262 SGGSNTDGTAA
+262 GGGSNTDGTAA

-317 NRFKNSNYNG
+317 NRFRNSNYNG

-343 YSSTTLSVDLRSNPL
+343 YSSTTLSVDLRSNPS

-376 HSGTGSKYF
+376 HSGSGNKYF
-385 VPDGTNHIRFTYTAA
+385 VPDGTNFVRFTYTAA
-400 SDPLGGEIKYKL
+400 SDPLGGEVKYKL

-420 SLLAD
+420 SLLAE
-425 NVTGVEGYNFVPP
+425 NVTGVGGYNFVPP
-438 KLSGNSTATLAFR
+438 KLSGNSTATLAF
-451 VEAITSYG
+451 T
-459 NQIYN
+459 
-464 GNVSLLADNV
+464 
-474 TGVEGYNFVPPKLS
+474 
-488 GNSTATLA
+488 
-496 FRVEAITSYG
+496 VEAITSYG

-516 TLHSYNGVSFSLGT
+516 TLHSYNGPSFSLGT

-555 VGTWSCNS
+555 VGTWSCNG

-602 NGTYTAT
+602 N
-609 VTYKDNTG
+609 
-617 WSSNQTASISIGS
+617 QTANVSIGS
-630 LLPVVAITKEGLG
+630 LAPIMAITKEGLG
-643 VGGVEATSRRAAN
+643 LGGVEANANAVLN
-656 VKGSIYP
+656 VKG
-663 QGSYNCNTVYNAMPE
+663 NTIINE
-678 GLSLI
+678 GKLTFSKQIGGGQMSSLI
-683 DTGEAKNGAQY
+683 NCQELQNGTGNGQIITASGNKVYVGNPNTPLQLESNSNPILKVGSTERYIYHTGNKPTPSDIGAVASSGGTISGAITVSGESKFHNGA
-694 DYSTI
+694 YSDPWSGT
-699 MSVCH
+699 VCAI
-704 SDNRQFQLNVKND
+704 KAT
-717 GNNIAFRAAH
+717 GNIASTATIRGATLQAAGNGK
-727 VNNTGGSASGW
+727 VIQIGTGGSDVYIHNSAAGVYW
-738 SSWKE
+738 QFRDNGF
-743 LYHTGKKPTANDV
+743 LGLPNDV
-756 GALPISGG
+756 RFHGSSERSIRLEGTNKGLYLNNSSIGFYDWANNTSLLRIDLNNKEVRADGGYFATAGTRMITSRAGNAYLSWGNSTDWKYSCAFYTNTGNNAAAPSLTNGAPTIKMYSGSGG
-764 TLTGNLS
+764 GLHLFPAGDAAGGTVICKGTGW
-771 INGPIL
+771 
-777 SNNDGS
+777 GS
-783 KRLKIQTAQGN
+783 YGDVTCNKLYNMSDMRLKKNIQP
-794 LILGPNNADWCH
+794 LD
-806 FDTDRAKF
+806 
-814 WFSKPMYVQGEIY
+814 
-827 AGSGYNQRVYHQGF
+827 
-841 KPTPG
+841 
-846 DIGAAAANDPSITGN
+846 DPSAQVRMLSLNEEETTGS
-861 IVQTRSGYSW
+861 IALDIIKKAKVYS
-871 IYHINADIGSLN
+871 YMHTYDDGSLN
-883 FAPRDSNGNS
+883 NSFGLMAQDLPVELTKQYVPREASNLSLEG
-893 DWAKQFLIKRDGNVE
+893 DGEEDYTGTTMRTKKERNAQKE
-908 ISKNLNVKD
+908 
-917 IYMNRCW
+917 
-924 LYDIAQIRANGG
+924 DIAVDVYGV
-936 FDIFASGTGINGGPL
+936 ASIAWEGVRVL
-951 YMNGNA
+951 L
-957 TIKSVMS
+957 
-964 VSETPITYDLK
+964 E
-975 RDSTIEAQSVLEGTI
+975 RIELLE
-990 VVSGPLYMNGNATI
+990 
-1004 KSVMSVSETPITYD
+1004 K
-1018 LKRDSTIEA
+1018 
-1027 QSVLEG
+1027 
-1033 TIVVSTPE
+1033 
-1041 GLRMIPK
+1041 
-1048 IEKHNEEGQPQ
+1048 
-1059 GVDLI
+1059 
-1064 EVISALKLEN
+1064 EN
-1074 EKMKQENENIKQ
+1074 DELKQ
-1086 ELAQIRQLL
+1086 ELVQIKQLL

>member
-1 MASGSHYGGFFGRG
+1 MASGSHYGGFFGGG

-102 LKVSATLNLNLSGS
+102 LKVTATLNLNLSGS

-140 PTGITVNP
+140 PAGITVNP
-148 NGGYIPENGTSITIS
+148 NGGYIPENGTSVTIS

-224 YSNHTNVSAKLT
+224 YSNHSNVSAKLT

-251 SDSTSSITMNF
+251 NNNTSSITMNF
-262 SGGSNTDGTAA
+262 GGGSNTDGTAA

-317 NRFKNSNYNG
+317 NRFRNSNYNG

-343 YSSTTLSVDLRSNPL
+343 YSSTTLSVDLRSNPS

-376 HSGTGSKYF
+376 HSGTGNKYF

-425 NVTGVEGYNFVPP
+425 NVSGVG
-438 KLSGNSTATLAFR
+438 
-451 VEAITSYG
+451 
-459 NQIYN
+459 
-464 GNVSLLADNV
+464 
-474 TGVEGYNFVPPKLS
+474 GYNFVPPKLS

-549 VPNINT
+549 VPDIST

-563 KSGNLAASQSQQSF
+563 KSGNLAASQSKQSF

-602 NGTYTAT
+602 N
-609 VTYKDNTG
+609 
-617 WSSNQTASISIGS
+617 QTANISIGS
-630 LLPVVAITKEGLG
+630 LAPVVAITKEGLG
-643 VGGVEATSRRAAN
+643 VGGVEATANAALN
-656 VKGSIYP
+656 VKGNTDLQGALTMRGSIK
-663 QGSYNCNTVYNAMPE
+663 YNAGNGYNSRAIQLEP
-678 GLSLI
+678 GADS
-683 DTGEAKNGAQY
+683 NGAY
-694 DYSTI
+694 IGIGAGGLTIIGSGESTANVRATI
-699 MSVCH
+699 ENGGTERMIVA
-704 SDNRQFQLNVKND
+704 SDNEIVFQPGVQDGVDSNKATTITKAGNLQVNGSVKAS
-717 GNNIAFRAAH
+717 GNSKSITMG
-727 VNNTGGSASGW
+727 TGGSDVYINNSASG
-738 SSWKE
+738 KH
-743 LYHTGKKPTANDV
+743 LQLKDDGNLRYDNKLIYHEGN
-756 GALPISGG
+756 SGG
-764 TLTGNLS
+764 PVSGNWFSGGFPRVGTNGVMEIGKYIDFHNANNGTEDYSVRLCVDANNKKTVYLPNDDGRLYNTGNHGCKRLAQGAWYMTGSQSVGLSDTVWNQAHGIVLVFSAYNPSSGQAYNFDWHTYFVPKTFFTDRESAEGYALITTFLTNPTLTNIGTKH
-771 INGPIL
+771 IRVY
-777 SNNDGS
+777 NNRITGD
-783 KRLKIQTAQGN
+783 
-794 LILGPNNADWCH
+794 
-806 FDTDRAKF
+806 DRNTQ
-814 WFSKPMYVQGEIY
+814 S
-827 AGSGYNQRVYHQGF
+827 GSGSGISFRNNEWVLRYVY
-841 KPTPG
+841 
-846 DIGAAAANDPSITGN
+846 
-861 IVQTRSGYSW
+861 
-871 IYHINADIGSLN
+871 
-883 FAPRDSNGNS
+883 
-893 DWAKQFLIKRDGNVE
+893 
-908 ISKNLNVKD
+908 
-917 IYMNRCW
+917 
-924 LYDIAQIRANGG
+924 
-936 FDIFASGTGINGGPL
+936 
-951 YMNGNA
+951 
-957 TIKSVMS
+957 
-964 VSETPITYDLK
+964 
-975 RDSTIEAQSVLEGTI
+975 
-990 VVSGPLYMNGNATI
+990 
-1004 KSVMSVSETPITYD
+1004 
-1018 LKRDSTIEA
+1018 
-1027 QSVLEG
+1027 
-1033 TIVVSTPE
+1033 
-1041 GLRMIPK
+1041 
-1048 IEKHNEEGQPQ
+1048 
-1059 GVDLI
+1059 GV
-1064 EVISALKLEN
+1064 
-1074 EKMKQENENIKQ
+1074 
-1086 ELAQIRQLL
+1086 
-1095 IK
+1095 

>member
-1 MASGSHYGGFFGRG
+1 MASGSHYGGFFGKG

-102 LKVSATLNLNLSGS
+102 LKVTAKLDLNLSGS
-116 QIGAVSDQA
+116 QIGTVSDEA

-140 PTGITVNP
+140 PAGITVNP
-148 NGGYIPENGTSITIS
+148 NGGYIPENGTSVTIS

-224 YSNHTNVSAKLT
+224 YSNHSNVSARLT

-251 SDSTSSITMNF
+251 NYNTSSITMNF
-262 SGGSNTDGTAA
+262 GGGSNTDGTAA

-287 TETTSGSQAITIYKS
+287 TETTSSSQAITIYKS

-317 NRFKNSNYNG
+317 NRFRNSNYNG

-343 YSSTTLSVDLRSNPL
+343 YSSTTLSVDLRSNPS

-376 HSGTGSKYF
+376 HSGNGNKYF

-425 NVTGVEGYNFVPP
+425 NVTGVGGYNFTPP

-451 VEAITSYG
+451 VEA
-459 NQIYN
+459 
-464 GNVSLLADNV
+464 V
-474 TGVEGYNFVPPKLS
+474 
-488 GNSTATLA
+488 
-496 FRVEAITSYG
+496 TSYG

-549 VPNINT
+549 VPDIST

-563 KSGNLAASQSQQSF
+563 KSGNLAASQSKQSF

-602 NGTYTAT
+602 
-609 VTYKDNTG
+609 D
-617 WSSNQTASISIGS
+617 QTASISIGS
-630 LLPVVAITKEGLG
+630 LAPVVAITKEGLG
-643 VGGVEATSRRAAN
+643 VGGVEATANAALN
-656 VKGSIYP
+656 VKGNTDLQGALTMRGSIKYNAGNGYNGRAIQLEP
-663 QGSYNCNTVYNAMPE
+663 GNDSNGAYIGIGAGGLTIIGSGESTRDVRATIENGGVERMIVASDGEIVFQPGVQDGVDSNKATTITKAGNLQVNGSVKAGNLQVNGNLAFSNLGGSNLNANINSLALHAYTGNGQMMAVGSNTIYVGNTNTHLTIESSSNPIVNIGGNNHQLYHEGNSKGPTRGNWFSGGFPRVATDGVMEIGKYIDFHDSNSTSSDYSIRLCANGDNRNTVYLPTGDGTLCLSNQVLGNSGTQTLNVAQGKFNIIGNGNRGHIDVQGGFHTRGDSNDIWFERSVMPASWNNA
-678 GLSLI
+678 SLYLGYSDKRWKQVWAANGTIQTSDKRHKAVI
-683 DTGEAKNGAQY
+683 DNISSQDCFNMVKNTDIFSYVMLDKNKEEMDEFERVEATLMNSGNDENIKMGILAQDILDYDCSKYVLTYSEYTDEETGEIK
-694 DYSTI
+694 DYYGIDAYAFSSAI
-699 MSVCH
+699 M
-704 SDNRQFQLNVKND
+704 
-717 GNNIAFRAAH
+717 
-727 VNNTGGSASGW
+727 
-738 SSWKE
+738 
-743 LYHTGKKPTANDV
+743 
-756 GALPISGG
+756 GAL
-764 TLTGNLS
+764 
-771 INGPIL
+771 
-777 SNNDGS
+777 
-783 KRLKIQTAQGN
+783 K
-794 LILGPNNADWCH
+794 H
-806 FDTDRAKF
+806 
-814 WFSKPMYVQGEIY
+814 
-827 AGSGYNQRVYHQGF
+827 
-841 KPTPG
+841 
-846 DIGAAAANDPSITGN
+846 
-861 IVQTRSGYSW
+861 
-871 IYHINADIGSLN
+871 
-883 FAPRDSNGNS
+883 
-893 DWAKQFLIKRDGNVE
+893 E
-908 ISKNLNVKD
+908 IS
-917 IYMNRCW
+917 
-924 LYDIAQIRANGG
+924 
-936 FDIFASGTGINGGPL
+936 
-951 YMNGNA
+951 
-957 TIKSVMS
+957 
-964 VSETPITYDLK
+964 
-975 RDSTIEAQSVLEGTI
+975 
-990 VVSGPLYMNGNATI
+990 
-1004 KSVMSVSETPITYD
+1004 
-1018 LKRDSTIEA
+1018 
-1027 QSVLEG
+1027 
-1033 TIVVSTPE
+1033 
-1041 GLRMIPK
+1041 LR
-1048 IEKHNEEGQPQ
+1048 EK
-1059 GVDLI
+1059 
-1064 EVISALKLEN
+1064 EN
-1074 EKMKQENENIKQ
+1074 DELKQEINELKQ
-1086 ELAQIRQLL
+1086 ELAQIKQLL

>member
-1 MASGSHYGGFFGRG
+1 MASGSHYGDFFGRG

-140 PTGITVNP
+140 PAGITVNP
-148 NGGYIPENGTSITIS
+148 NGGYIPENGTSVTIS

-217 ARDSAGL
+217 ARDNAGL
-224 YSNHTNVSAKLT
+224 YSNHSNVSAKLT

-287 TETTSGSQAITIYKS
+287 TETTSGSQTITIYKS

-317 NRFKNSNYNG
+317 NRFKNSSYNG

-376 HSGTGSKYF
+376 HSGTGNKYF

-459 NQIYN
+459 
-464 GNVSLLADNV
+464 
-474 TGVEGYNFVPPKLS
+474 K
-488 GNSTATLA
+488 
-496 FRVEAITSYG
+496 
-506 RSSSKDSAQI
+506 SSSKDSAQI
-516 TLHSYNGVSFSLGT
+516 TLHSYNGVSFSQGS

-563 KSGNLAASQSQQSF
+563 KSGNLTTSQSQQSF

-602 NGTYTAT
+602 
-609 VTYKDNTG
+609 D
-617 WSSNQTASISIGS
+617 QTANVSIGS

-643 VGGVEATSRRAAN
+643 VGGVEANANAVLN
-656 VKGSIYP
+656 VKGKSNFSGDIQMNGNPVKLTTANNSNARIGIESSTNDVYI
-663 QGSYNCNTVYNAMPE
+663 SNYNNNWFRIKPDATLTIDGHKVY
-678 GLSLI
+678 S
-683 DTGEAKNGAQY
+683 AK
-694 DYSTI
+694 
-699 MSVCH
+699 
-704 SDNRQFQLNVKND
+704 
-717 GNNIAFRAAH
+717 
-727 VNNTGGSASGW
+727 
-738 SSWKE
+738 E
-743 LYHTGKKPTANDV
+743 KPTSAEI
-756 GALPISGG
+756 GALALSGG
-764 TLTGNLS
+764 TLTGPLQISGNSKNIKLGTGGS
-771 INGPIL
+771 DVYIYNTASGKYL
-777 SNNDGS
+777 QLKDDGTLQYDN
-783 KRLKIQTAQGN
+783 KLIYHTGN
-794 LILGPNNADWCH
+794 
-806 FDTDRAKF
+806 
-814 WFSKPMYVQGEIY
+814 
-827 AGSGYNQRVYHQGF
+827 
-841 KPTPG
+841 KPTPA
-846 DIGAAAANDPSITGN
+846 DIGAAAANNPSITEN
-861 IVQTRSGYSW
+861 IIQTRSGYSW

-883 FAPRDSNGNS
+883 LAPRNSDGNN

-936 FDIFASGTGINGGPL
+936 FDIWANGTGINGGPL

-975 RDSTIEAQSVLEGTI
+975 RDSTIEAQSVLE
-990 VVSGPLYMNGNATI
+990 A
-1004 KSVMSVSETPITYD
+1004 
-1018 LKRDSTIEA
+1018 
-1027 QSVLEG
+1027 

>member
-1 MASGSHYGGFFGRG
+1 MASGSHYGDFFGRG

-148 NGGYIPENGTSITIS
+148 NGGYIPENGTSVTIS

-273 RYMCYSDDITIYNQ
+273 KYMCYSDDITIYNQ

-317 NRFKNSNYNG
+317 NRFKNSSYNG

-459 NQIYN
+459 
-464 GNVSLLADNV
+464 
-474 TGVEGYNFVPPKLS
+474 K
-488 GNSTATLA
+488 
-496 FRVEAITSYG
+496 
-506 RSSSKDSAQI
+506 SSSKDSAQI

-563 KSGNLAASQSQQSF
+563 KTGNLTTSQTQQSF

-602 NGTYTAT
+602 N
-609 VTYKDNTG
+609 
-617 WSSNQTASISIGS
+617 QTANVSIGS

-643 VGGVEATSRRAAN
+643 VGGIEATSNAVLN
-656 VKGSIYP
+656 VKGNI
-663 QGSYNCNTVYNAMPE
+663 NVNE
-678 GLSLI
+678 GKITFSKQMGGGQMSSLI
-683 DTGEAKNGAQY
+683 NCQDLQNKTGNGQMLTANNNMVYVGNPDT
-694 DYSTI
+694 
-699 MSVCH
+699 
-704 SDNRQFQLNVKND
+704 QLQLESL
-717 GNNIAFRAAH
+717 NNPTLSRK
-727 VNNTGGSASGW
+727 GSIFT
-738 SSWKE
+738 
-743 LYHTGKKPTANDV
+743 LYHTGNKPTANDV
-756 GALPISGG
+756 GALPIGGG
-764 TLTGNLS
+764 TLTGPLS
-771 INGPIL
+771 ISGNSKNIKLGTGGSDIYIQNSASGKYL
-777 SNNDGS
+777 QLKDDGTL
-783 KRLKIQTAQGN
+783 RYDNN
-794 LILGPNNADWCH
+794 LI
-806 FDTDRAKF
+806 
-814 WFSKPMYVQGEIY
+814 
-827 AGSGYNQRVYHQGF
+827 YHTGN
-841 KPTPG
+841 KPTPA
-846 DIGAAAANDPSITGN
+846 DIGAAAANNPSITEN

-883 FAPRDSNGNS
+883 FAPRNSDGNS
-893 DWAKQFLIKRDGNVE
+893 DWAKQFLLKRDGDVE
-908 ISKNLNVKD
+908 ISRNLNVKD
-917 IYMNRCW
+917 IHMNRCW

-936 FDIFASGTGINGGPL
+936 FDIWANGTGINGGPL

-975 RDSTIEAQSVLEGTI
+975 RDSTIEAQSVLE
-990 VVSGPLYMNGNATI
+990 A
-1004 KSVMSVSETPITYD
+1004 
-1018 LKRDSTIEA
+1018 
-1027 QSVLEG
+1027 

-1074 EKMKQENENIKQ
+1074 EKMKQEINELKKLIIK
-1086 ELAQIRQLL
+1086 
-1095 IK
+1095 

>member
-102 LKVSATLNLNLSGS
+102 LRVSATLNLNLSGS
-116 QIGAVSDQA
+116 QIGAVSDEA

-140 PTGITVNP
+140 PAGITVNP
-148 NGGYIPENGTSITIS
+148 NGGYIPENGTSVTIS

-224 YSNHTNVSAKLT
+224 YSNHSNVSAKLT

-262 SGGSNTDGTAA
+262 GGGSNTDGTAA
-273 RYMCYSDDITIYNQ
+273 RYMCYSDDIAVYNL
-287 TETTSGSQAITIYKS
+287 TETTSGSQTITIYKS

-317 NRFKNSNYNG
+317 NRFKNSSYNG

-343 YSSTTLSVDLRSNPL
+343 YSSTTLSVDLRSNPS

-376 HSGTGSKYF
+376 HSGTGNKYF

-412 YQIYNGNV
+412 Y
-420 SLLAD
+420 
-425 NVTGVEGYNFVPP
+425 
-438 KLSGNSTATLAFR
+438 
-451 VEAITSYG
+451 
-459 NQIYN
+459 QIYN

-563 KSGNLAASQSQQSF
+563 KSGNLTTSQSQQSF

-589 ATVTYKDNTGWSS
+589 ATVTYKDNTGWS
-602 NGTYTAT
+602 A
-609 VTYKDNTG
+609 D
-617 WSSNQTASISIGS
+617 QTANVSIGS
-630 LLPVVAITKEGLG
+630 LAPVVAITKEGLG
-643 VGGVEATSRRAAN
+643 VGGVEATANAVLN
-656 VKGSIYP
+656 VKGNTNLGGSI
-663 QGSYNCNTVYNAMPE
+663 QMNGKEIKLTTAN
-678 GLSLI
+678 
-683 DTGEAKNGAQY
+683 EAKARIGIESSTNDVYISNYNNNWFRIKPDATLTIGGHKV
-694 DYSTI
+694 YS
-699 MSVCH
+699 
-704 SDNRQFQLNVKND
+704 
-717 GNNIAFRAAH
+717 A
-727 VNNTGGSASGW
+727 
-738 SSWKE
+738 KE
-743 LYHTGKKPTANDV
+743 KPTPAEI
-756 GALPISGG
+756 GALALSGG
-764 TLTGNLS
+764 TLTGDLTCNKYLKL
-771 INGPIL
+771 NAWPEY
-777 SNNDGS
+777 GS
-783 KRLKIQTAQGN
+783 GTA
-794 LILGPNNADWCH
+794 D
-806 FDTDRAKF
+806 F
-814 WFSKPMYVQGEIY
+814 WFDGNNKTVEITNSTQLKL
-827 AGSGYNQRVYHQGF
+827 AGNKVYHQGF

-861 IVQTRSGYSW
+861 IFQTRSGYSW
-871 IYHINADIGSLN
+871 IYHINAEIGSLN
-883 FAPRDSNGNS
+883 FAPRNSDGNS
-893 DWAKQFLIKRDGNVE
+893 DWSKQFLLKRDGNVE

-975 RDSTIEAQSVLEGTI
+975 RDSTIEAQSVLE
-990 VVSGPLYMNGNATI
+990 A
-1004 KSVMSVSETPITYD
+1004 
-1018 LKRDSTIEA
+1018 
-1027 QSVLEG
+1027 

-1074 EKMKQENENIKQ
+1074 EKMKQEINELKKLIIK
-1086 ELAQIRQLL
+1086 
-1095 IK
+1095 

>member
-1 MASGSHYGGFFGRG
+1 MASGSHYGDFFGRG

-140 PTGITVNP
+140 PAGITVNP
-148 NGGYIPENGTSITIS
+148 NGGYIPENGTSVTIS

-217 ARDSAGL
+217 ARDNAGL
-224 YSNHTNVSAKLT
+224 YSNHSNVSAKLT

-287 TETTSGSQAITIYKS
+287 TETTSGSQIITIYKS

-317 NRFKNSNYNG
+317 NRFKNSSYNG

-376 HSGTGSKYF
+376 HSGTGNKYF

-459 NQIYN
+459 
-464 GNVSLLADNV
+464 
-474 TGVEGYNFVPPKLS
+474 
-488 GNSTATLA
+488 
-496 FRVEAITSYG
+496 

-516 TLHSYNGVSFSLGT
+516 TLHSYNGVSFSLGA

-563 KSGNLAASQSQQSF
+563 KSGNLTTSQSQQSF

-602 NGTYTAT
+602 
-609 VTYKDNTG
+609 D
-617 WSSNQTASISIGS
+617 QTANVSIGS
-630 LLPVVAITKEGLG
+630 LAPIVAITKEGLG
-643 VGGVEATSRRAAN
+643 VGGVEANANAVLN
-656 VKGSIYP
+656 VKGKSNFSGDIQMNGNPVKLTTANNSNARIGIESSTNDVYI
-663 QGSYNCNTVYNAMPE
+663 SNYNNNWFRIKPDATLTIDGHKVY
-678 GLSLI
+678 S
-683 DTGEAKNGAQY
+683 AK
-694 DYSTI
+694 
-699 MSVCH
+699 
-704 SDNRQFQLNVKND
+704 
-717 GNNIAFRAAH
+717 
-727 VNNTGGSASGW
+727 
-738 SSWKE
+738 E
-743 LYHTGKKPTANDV
+743 KPTSAEI
-756 GALPISGG
+756 GALALSGG
-764 TLTGNLS
+764 TLTGSLTC
-771 INGPIL
+771 
-777 SNNDGS
+777 NNYLKLNAWSGYGS
-783 KRLKIQTAQGN
+783 GTA
-794 LILGPNNADWCH
+794 D
-806 FDTDRAKF
+806 F
-814 WFSKPMYVQGEIY
+814 WFDGNNKTVEITNSTQLKL
-827 AGSGYNQRVYHQGF
+827 AGNKVYHQGF

-846 DIGAAAANDPSITGN
+846 DIGAAAANNPSITEN

-883 FAPRDSNGNS
+883 FAPRNSDGNS

-908 ISKNLNVKD
+908 ISRNLNVKD

-924 LYDIAQIRANGG
+924 MYDIARINAGG
-936 FDIFASGTGINGGPL
+936 NFDIHATGTGINGGPL

-975 RDSTIEAQSVLEGTI
+975 RDSTIEAQSVLE
-990 VVSGPLYMNGNATI
+990 A
-1004 KSVMSVSETPITYD
+1004 
-1018 LKRDSTIEA
+1018 
-1027 QSVLEG
+1027 

-1074 EKMKQENENIKQ
+1074 EKMKQEINELKKLIIK
-1086 ELAQIRQLL
+1086 
-1095 IK
+1095 

>member
-1 MASGSHYGGFFGRG
+1 MASGSHYGDFFGRG

-68 NFTLGNVRGETWVR
+68 NFTLGNVRGETWVK

-140 PTGITVNP
+140 PAGITVNP
-148 NGGYIPENGTSITIS
+148 NGGYIPENGTSVTIS

-385 VPDGTNHIRFTYTAA
+385 VPDGTNHIRFTYTAV

-459 NQIYN
+459 
-464 GNVSLLADNV
+464 
-474 TGVEGYNFVPPKLS
+474 K
-488 GNSTATLA
+488 
-496 FRVEAITSYG
+496 
-506 RSSSKDSAQI
+506 SSSKDSAQI

-563 KSGNLAASQSQQSF
+563 KSGNLTTSQSQQSF

-589 ATVTYKDNTGWSS
+589 T
-602 NGTYTAT
+602 T

-617 WSSNQTASISIGS
+617 WSSNQTANVSIGS

-643 VGGVEATSRRAAN
+643 VGGVEATANAVLN
-656 VKGSIYP
+656 VKGNSNFAGTIYMNGQPVMAGIERPVSGNWFRGTPSIGTNGVMEVGKYIDFHSSNTTTADYDLRLSAEGTTLVSSNGLKST
-663 QGSYNCNTVYNAMPE
+663 GSMDSNGGFYCGGTKAMIKTSNGGIDVGNTSVNTSICSKLVPTWWDGSNGYKIYTE
-678 GLSLI
+678 G
-683 DTGEAKNGAQY
+683 N
-694 DYSTI
+694 
-699 MSVCH
+699 
-704 SDNRQFQLNVKND
+704 
-717 GNNIAFRAAH
+717 
-727 VNNTGGSASGW
+727 
-738 SSWKE
+738 
-743 LYHTGKKPTANDV
+743 KPT
-756 GALPISGG
+756 L
-764 TLTGNLS
+764 
-771 INGPIL
+771 
-777 SNNDGS
+777 
-783 KRLKIQTAQGN
+783 
-794 LILGPNNADWCH
+794 
-806 FDTDRAKF
+806 
-814 WFSKPMYVQGEIY
+814 
-827 AGSGYNQRVYHQGF
+827 
-841 KPTPG
+841 G

-861 IVQTRSGYSW
+861 IFQTRSGYSW

-883 FAPRDSNGNS
+883 FAPRNSDGNS
-893 DWAKQFLIKRDGNVE
+893 DWSKQFLIKRDGDVE

-975 RDSTIEAQSVLEGTI
+975 RDSTIEAQSVLE
-990 VVSGPLYMNGNATI
+990 A
-1004 KSVMSVSETPITYD
+1004 
-1018 LKRDSTIEA
+1018 
-1027 QSVLEG
+1027 

-1074 EKMKQENENIKQ
+1074 EKMKEEINELKKLIIK
-1086 ELAQIRQLL
+1086 
-1095 IK
+1095 

>member
-102 LKVSATLNLNLSGS
+102 LRVSATLNLNLSGS
-116 QIGAVSDQA
+116 QIGAVSDEA

-140 PTGITVNP
+140 PAGITVNP
-148 NGGYIPENGTSITIS
+148 NGGYIPENGTSVTIS

-224 YSNHTNVSAKLT
+224 YSNHSNVSAKLT

-262 SGGSNTDGTAA
+262 GGGSNTDGTAA
-273 RYMCYSDDITIYNQ
+273 RYMCYSDDIAVYNL
-287 TETTSGSQAITIYKS
+287 TETTSGSQTITIYKS

-317 NRFKNSNYNG
+317 NRFKNSSYNG

-459 NQIYN
+459 
-464 GNVSLLADNV
+464 
-474 TGVEGYNFVPPKLS
+474 K
-488 GNSTATLA
+488 
-496 FRVEAITSYG
+496 
-506 RSSSKDSAQI
+506 SSSKDSAQI

-563 KSGNLAASQSQQSF
+563 KSGNLTTSQSQQSF

-589 ATVTYKDNTGWSS
+589 ATVTYKDNTGWS
-602 NGTYTAT
+602 A
-609 VTYKDNTG
+609 D
-617 WSSNQTASISIGS
+617 QTANVSIGS
-630 LLPVVAITKEGLG
+630 LAPVVAITKEGLG
-643 VGGVEATSRRAAN
+643 VGGVEATANAVLN
-656 VKGSIYP
+656 VKGNTNLGGSI
-663 QGSYNCNTVYNAMPE
+663 QMNGKEIKLTTAN
-678 GLSLI
+678 
-683 DTGEAKNGAQY
+683 EAKARIGIESSTNDVYISNYNNNWFRIKPDATLTIGGHKV
-694 DYSTI
+694 YS
-699 MSVCH
+699 
-704 SDNRQFQLNVKND
+704 
-717 GNNIAFRAAH
+717 A
-727 VNNTGGSASGW
+727 
-738 SSWKE
+738 KE
-743 LYHTGKKPTANDV
+743 KPTPAEI
-756 GALPISGG
+756 GALALTGG
-764 TLTGNLS
+764 TLTGDLTCN
-771 INGPIL
+771 
-777 SNNDGS
+777 
-783 KRLKIQTAQGN
+783 KYLKINAWPEYGSGTA
-794 LILGPNNADWCH
+794 D
-806 FDTDRAKF
+806 F
-814 WFSKPMYVQGEIY
+814 WFDGNNKTVEITNSTQLKL
-827 AGSGYNQRVYHQGF
+827 AGNKVYHQGF

-846 DIGAAAANDPSITGN
+846 DIGAAAANNPNITEN

-883 FAPRDSNGNS
+883 FAPRNSNGNS
-893 DWAKQFLIKRDGNVE
+893 DWAKQFLIKRDGDVE
-908 ISKNLNVKD
+908 ISRNLNVKD

-924 LYDIAQIRANGG
+924 MYDIARINAGG
-936 FDIFASGTGINGGPL
+936 NFDIHATGTGING
-951 YMNGNA
+951 
-957 TIKSVMS
+957 
-964 VSETPITYDLK
+964 
-975 RDSTIEAQSVLEGTI
+975 
-990 VVSGPLYMNGNATI
+990 GPLYMNGNATI

-1074 EKMKQENENIKQ
+1074 EKMKQEINELKKLIIK
-1086 ELAQIRQLL
+1086 
-1095 IK
+1095 

>member
-1 MASGSHYGGFFGRG
+1 MASGSHYGDFFGRG

-68 NFTLGNVRGETWVR
+68 SFTLGNVRGETWVR
-82 LSNGFTTKVGHNSDG
+82 LNNGFTTKVGHNSDG

-140 PTGITVNP
+140 PAGITVNP

-186 WMTWATLGK
+186 WMTWATLSK

-273 RYMCYSDDITIYNQ
+273 KYMCYSDDITIYNQ
-287 TETTSGSQAITIYKS
+287 TETTSGSQTITIYKS

-317 NRFKNSNYNG
+317 NRFKNSSYNG

-425 NVTGVEGYNFVPP
+425 NVTSVGGYNFVPP

-459 NQIYN
+459 
-464 GNVSLLADNV
+464 
-474 TGVEGYNFVPPKLS
+474 K
-488 GNSTATLA
+488 
-496 FRVEAITSYG
+496 
-506 RSSSKDSAQI
+506 SSSKDSAQI

-563 KSGNLAASQSQQSF
+563 KSGNLTTSQSQQSF
-577 KVTGLTEGGTYT
+577 KVTGLTE
-589 ATVTYKDNTGWSS
+589 S
-602 NGTYTAT
+602 GTYTAT

-617 WSSNQTASISIGS
+617 WSSNQTANVSIGS
-630 LLPVVAITKEGLG
+630 LAPTVAITKEGLG
-643 VGGVEATSRRAAN
+643 VGGVEATSKRAVN
-656 VKGSIYP
+656 VKGSIHP

-683 DTGEAKNGAQY
+683 AAGDTKNGAQY

-699 MSVCH
+699 LSVCE
-704 SDNRQFQLNVKND
+704 SENRHFQLNVRND
-717 GNNIAFRAAH
+717 GNNIAFRAGH
-727 VNNTGGSASGW
+727 VNNTGGSATGW

-743 LYHTGKKPTANDV
+743 LYHTGKKPTPAEI
-756 GALPISGG
+756 GALALAGG
-764 TLTGNLS
+764 TLTGDLTCN
-771 INGPIL
+771 
-777 SNNDGS
+777 
-783 KRLKIQTAQGN
+783 KYLKINAWPEYGSGTA
-794 LILGPNNADWCH
+794 D
-806 FDTDRAKF
+806 F
-814 WFSKPMYVQGEIY
+814 WFDGNNKTVEITNSTQLKL
-827 AGSGYNQRVYHQGF
+827 AGNKVYHQGF

-846 DIGAAAANDPSITGN
+846 DIGAAPSDSPSFKGN
-861 IVQTRSGYSW
+861 IIQTGAGCDYKW

-883 FAPRDSNGNS
+883 FAPRNS
-893 DWAKQFLIKRDGNVE
+893 DGNNDWSKQFLIKRDGNVE

-924 LYDIAQIRANGG
+924 LYDVARINAGG
-936 FDIFASGTGINGGPL
+936 NFDIHATGTGINGGPL

-975 RDSTIEAQSVLEGTI
+975 RDSTIEAQSVLE
-990 VVSGPLYMNGNATI
+990 A
-1004 KSVMSVSETPITYD
+1004 
-1018 LKRDSTIEA
+1018 
-1027 QSVLEG
+1027 

-1074 EKMKQENENIKQ
+1074 EKMRQEINELKKLIIK
-1086 ELAQIRQLL
+1086 
-1095 IK
+1095 